1 MYGLFAYKEITAL
14 RTKHVYRLEIYKKDF
29 SGTAMEL
36 EEFSSSPFS
45 ITLEGEGDAIYRP
58 VIKSYLSINI
68 IDKDQFDYT
77 QFFTSDAFGFRV
89 FLLRNGVRLWSGY
102 ITPDS
107 FGQDLQY
114 RSTINLVARDNIGYL
129 SEIDYDWFD
138 YDFVSIEQLLTK
150 AFDKIQAQF
159 SLDNR
164 VNIFSG
170 NKPIT
175 DAYIQTV
182 GLKDKTWFE
191 VLEEVLS
198 GCGLQ
203 LRYINDNYTL
213 HDIANEVEL
222 GGNYTP
228 TFIDRSQRVDFSP
241 AWREEQLEQD
251 YLKIDNF
258 FNKMPNKDKYEFIKL
273 NNKDFS
279 RPGERL
285 YTIQGWNQSE
295 ANASNGILFNNP
307 DELYYNTSFNQ
318 DTGTYIFDKIPNTS
332 MLINS
337 DNKTEY
343 PNSSISTSFI
353 CKKSSTP
360 LHINIDAF
368 NELFEVEYYEG
379 IGHVISRHY
388 GFNYNTYHL
397 NFYCNIFLKKEDGS
411 TLICKNNT
419 WEPYDSS
426 NQDYR
431 IELNLPETPDPLTAE
446 SFQEDKT
453 QLDIVVKSIP
463 ENGDLI
469 FTIYRWG
476 TSYTGT
482 LLGSFAMRIDNIKMY
497 FKDEKEDISG
507 QESKIT
513 INESNNVKQSFDFKY
528 GQIPDSSGGYL
539 AFAGGLHDNDDY
551 HTPLTDWYR
560 SAFPGNKY
568 NLLELVGRGLA
579 HHGKKARKIM
589 TGTILFDG
597 QDFSKILV
605 IDNEKY
611 VINGGTYDV
620 TKETLTG
627 EFIEVEPYST
637 DDYVITG
644 GAVSGGS
651 SNISTGGNRDTLLW
665 TDNAANT
672 KRVNELGMATSD
684 DLAGS
689 NLLIDNP
696 EWSEAKRISAD
707 MLDDKFY
714 WDKSLDTTEDKSDK
728 DSWIIRTKHSIVS
741 DKGIS
746 AYGLGSTSGGS
757 ASGSLGE
764 LVNVG
769 QWADEVPTADRVMVQ
784 LAGAT
789 HWSAKPLA
797 DLVGLDTAALAQ
809 YLTANSYLKA
819 SDISSYL
826 TWANLSGKPTVY
838 PTNWANIA
846 DKPTVYPT
854 TWTSVTGRP
863 TKLSQFTDDVVAGNY
878 LPKPTWDAVFEVVTV
893 DGTPALKVKYDIL
906 GLKGITAY
914 ADGTLSGG
922 FSGALVDLV
931 DVAVT
936 NLASGDI
943 LKYNGTHFVNVPVS
957 SIAGASSW
965 DQITGKPEY
974 YPTRWAD
981 VFGAPASLPASDVY
995 PWAKAA
1001 SKPTYTA
1008 AEVGALA
1015 LSGGTLTGNVITI
1028 GSFILANSGAYPQLT
1043 FRATADNSERLLF
1056 RHGNDLKWRYNGTND
1071 GIIYH
1076 SGNFNPGNYLLLSG
1090 GTMTGDITFGSNGRS
1105 LRGSDGGNIAG
1116 VLYDTPNARY
1126 VTAIGTGSRR
1136 LILVSPA
1143 SIYRG
1148 TGGVAENYM
1157 IYDSGNFNPSSKLDK
1172 SVWDEAF
1179 ELKTVNGVRVISAKL
1194 DFLSVAGISAYATGP
1209 SSGGGGGGLD
1219 YDLLKQALTGAI
1231 TPDGYPFTISA
1242 SFLGAIDK
1250 TYLTGKLANTYA
1262 DKVHTHLWA
1271 DITDRPTALPAN
1283 GGNADTVDNLHAS
1296 SFAQIKSYNFPSGG
1310 VNNITD
1316 LDFTGNIQAH
1326 FPGAEYSCIWQGKD
1340 YQGTILQLKLR
1351 DYANVQ
1357 SMMYRGSLT
1366 KTWRTV
1372 WDSGN
1377 FNPENYLPLSGGS
1390 ITGGLGVSGY
1400 LTAGVLRIKATSYP
1414 QISFVNTTT
1423 NRDSLLFVN
1432 GSELYWR
1439 PTAGT
1444 ATDYQVYHSGNFNPD
1459 SKLGVSSVAVEAKKM
1474 SYQGLMTA
1482 ISGTTTFPAGLYL
1495 YGVYSNGYPV
1505 TYGNLLRVGGSGLGE
1520 MLFGWAG
1527 DASVGGLYYRSK
1539 RDVAATAWSSWCKL
1553 WTSANSNLSTI
1564 DWSANNLNAAANLD
1578 VAGQAYVSGWLRS
1591 RGNVGWYSQD
1601 YGGGIHMTDSTWVR
1615 VYGSK
1620 GLMIDTGTSP
1630 FNMGQLQITCS
1641 AEASI
1646 GFRSASNGNWCL
1658 GKGVSSIGSG
1668 FGLYNAATNRVAFQ
1682 IASATDNASFVGSIT
1697 APTFVGNLSGSAS
1710 SVNGYDINSFTG
1722 YYKYTIDAS
1731 SLDQNT
1737 YYPVT
1742 MNLGA
1747 HNTVRISV
1755 IVALNS
1761 GTKPAWSSH
1770 ASGFSVR
1777 FIEEV
1782 NGSGWGI
1789 SEVSRNILANE
1800 YRFANANPVGRVE
1813 QMTNSSTEVIWV
1825 RGGGKYFFYL
1835 SIPYITPALRTSTF
1849 TNASQSVS
1857 PRTDTMDLRMA
1868 ANGNGIAV
1876 SKLYA
1881 HNSIEINGFT
1891 IDVYNGALRVNGNLV
1906 ATGGVTS
1913 LATA

>member
-1 MYGLFAYKEITAL
+1 MTIIQSPATYNFAGNIPDLIVDTTEQLSFTL
-14 RTKHVYRLEIYKKDF
+14 SRG
-29 SGTAMEL
+29 GTQIVAE
-36 EEFSSSPFS
+36 
-45 ITLEGEGDAIYRP
+45 T
-58 VIKSYLSINI
+58 
-68 IDKDQFDYT
+68 YT
-77 QFFTSDAFGFRV
+77 PAQNDRIV
-89 FLLRNGVRLWSGY
+89 
-102 ITPDS
+102 
-107 FGQDLQY
+107 
-114 RSTINLVARDNIGYL
+114 INLR
-129 SEIDYDWFD
+129 
-138 YDFVSIEQLLTK
+138 
-150 AFDKIQAQF
+150 
-159 SLDNR
+159 
-164 VNIFSG
+164 
-170 NKPIT
+170 
-175 DAYIQTV
+175 
-182 GLKDKTWFE
+182 
-191 VLEEVLS
+191 
-198 GCGLQ
+198 
-203 LRYINDNYTL
+203 
-213 HDIANEVEL
+213 
-222 GGNYTP
+222 
-228 TFIDRSQRVDFSP
+228 
-241 AWREEQLEQD
+241 
-251 YLKIDNF
+251 
-258 FNKMPNKDKYEFIKL
+258 
-273 NNKDFS
+273 
-279 RPGERL
+279 
-285 YTIQGWNQSE
+285 
-295 ANASNGILFNNP
+295 
-307 DELYYNTSFNQ
+307 
-318 DTGTYIFDKIPNTS
+318 
-332 MLINS
+332 
-337 DNKTEY
+337 
-343 PNSSISTSFI
+343 
-353 CKKSSTP
+353 
-360 LHINIDAF
+360 
-368 NELFEVEYYEG
+368 
-379 IGHVISRHY
+379 
-388 GFNYNTYHL
+388 
-397 NFYCNIFLKKEDGS
+397 
-411 TLICKNNT
+411 
-419 WEPYDSS
+419 
-426 NQDYR
+426 
-431 IELNLPETPDPLTAE
+431 
-446 SFQEDKT
+446 
-453 QLDIVVKSIP
+453 
-463 ENGDLI
+463 
-469 FTIYRWG
+469 
-476 TSYTGT
+476 
-482 LLGSFAMRIDNIKMY
+482 
-497 FKDEKEDISG
+497 
-507 QESKIT
+507 
-513 INESNNVKQSFDFKY
+513 
-528 GQIPDSSGGYL
+528 
-539 AFAGGLHDNDDY
+539 
-551 HTPLTDWYR
+551 
-560 SAFPGNKY
+560 
-568 NLLELVGRGLA
+568 NLLELLVEVPGYEEVATPIAQYTYTLGST
-579 HHGKKARKIM
+579 
-589 TGTILFDG
+589 TGTFYCLPGGHGAAVSAESFLRGNFLTWQPQTRVTLYHTPHRLRYAALAACVCKVKGYFTDGTSAVISLLTMSAGNIYTMDVSFGTIRGKFDT
-597 QDFSKILV
+597 QPT
-605 IDNEKY
+605 Y
-611 VINGGTYDV
+611 YDV
-620 TKETLTG
+620 WVENTTGQAMTWGQRYMLADFEAGTNDYFIFANSLGGFDTIRFSGDRKEINKLESVNAIFDDQTLEYDIDRTRSWKKYTG
-627 EFIEVEPYST
+627 YIADEQLRMWVLDFFNSPQRYHLTDSGALQRIYVSEPKLEDTAGETAGYEFTYAYSRQSRYINLERAETPQLLEITDPASEVFFLAPRLNQFE
-637 DDYVITG
+637 
-644 GAVSGGS
+644 
-651 SNISTGGNRDTLLW
+651 
-665 TDNAANT
+665 AADP
-672 KRVNELGMATSD
+672 AS
-684 DLAGS
+684 
-689 NLLIDNP
+689 
-696 EWSEAKRISAD
+696 SAD
-707 MLDDKFY
+707 YLIPIQAAAADKWLAISLASLLDYIKPTGIDVDALQDYLTDHKYATQAWVSQQNFLTTAALDNY
-714 WDKSLDTTEDKSDK
+714 LLKSVWDEVFEITTENGVRVLNVKLD
-728 DSWIIRTKHSIVS
+728 IVGL
-741 DKGIS
+741 KGIS

-769 QWADEVPTADRVMVQ
+769 QWADAVPTADRVMVQ

-838 PTNWANIA
+838 PTSWEL
-846 DKPTVYPT
+846 V
-854 TWTSVTGRP
+854 VGRP
-863 TKLSQFTDDVVAGNY
+863 TKLSDLTDDVVAGNY
-878 LPKPTWDAVFEVVTV
+878 LPKSTWDAVFEVVTV

-914 ADGTLSGG
+914 AEGSLSGG

-981 VFGAPASLPASDVY
+981 VSGAPTSLPASDVY

-1090 GTMTGDITFGSNGRS
+1090 GTMTGDISFGSNGRS

-1148 TGGVAENYM
+1148 AGGVAENYM

-1271 DITDRPTALPAN
+1271 DITDRPTSLPAN

-1340 YQGTILQLKLR
+1340 FAGTILQLKLR
-1351 DYANVQ
+1351 DYAGKQ

-1366 KTWRTV
+1366 KIWRTV

-1377 FNPENYLPLSGGS
+1377 FDPDNKFGFSAAQLSDLNNAPNNAFFVGAHNAANAPVADSWSNGFTISYGNNPDFRKQFVYAGDKWWTRGRDGVNWGTWRQIWDSGSFNPANYLLLSGGS
-1390 ITGGLGVSGY
+1390 IIGGLGVSGY
-1400 LTAGVLRIKATSYP
+1400 LTAGVLRVKATSYP
-1414 QISFVNTTT
+1414 QISFMNTTT

-1432 GSELYWR
+1432 GSGLYWR

-1495 YGVYSNGYPV
+1495 YGVYNNGYPI

-1539 RDVAATAWSSWCKL
+1539 RDVAATAWSNWCKL

-1630 FNMGQLQITCS
+1630 INMGQLQITCS

-1742 MNLGA
+1742 MYLGN

-1755 IVALNS
+1755 IVALDS

-1770 ASGFSVR
+1770 ASGYSVR

-1782 NGSGWGI
+1782 NGSGWGT

-1891 IDVYNGALRVNGNLV
+1891 IDVYNGALRVNGHRV
-1906 ATGGVTS
+1906 ATGGVT
-1913 LATA
+1913 AYQ

>member
-1 MYGLFAYKEITAL
+1 MTIIQSPATYNFAGNIPDLIVDTTEQLSFTL
-14 RTKHVYRLEIYKKDF
+14 SRG
-29 SGTAMEL
+29 GTQIVAE
-36 EEFSSSPFS
+36 
-45 ITLEGEGDAIYRP
+45 T
-58 VIKSYLSINI
+58 
-68 IDKDQFDYT
+68 YT
-77 QFFTSDAFGFRV
+77 PAQNDRIV
-89 FLLRNGVRLWSGY
+89 
-102 ITPDS
+102 
-107 FGQDLQY
+107 
-114 RSTINLVARDNIGYL
+114 INLR
-129 SEIDYDWFD
+129 
-138 YDFVSIEQLLTK
+138 
-150 AFDKIQAQF
+150 
-159 SLDNR
+159 
-164 VNIFSG
+164 
-170 NKPIT
+170 
-175 DAYIQTV
+175 
-182 GLKDKTWFE
+182 
-191 VLEEVLS
+191 
-198 GCGLQ
+198 
-203 LRYINDNYTL
+203 
-213 HDIANEVEL
+213 
-222 GGNYTP
+222 
-228 TFIDRSQRVDFSP
+228 
-241 AWREEQLEQD
+241 
-251 YLKIDNF
+251 
-258 FNKMPNKDKYEFIKL
+258 
-273 NNKDFS
+273 
-279 RPGERL
+279 
-285 YTIQGWNQSE
+285 
-295 ANASNGILFNNP
+295 
-307 DELYYNTSFNQ
+307 
-318 DTGTYIFDKIPNTS
+318 
-332 MLINS
+332 
-337 DNKTEY
+337 
-343 PNSSISTSFI
+343 
-353 CKKSSTP
+353 
-360 LHINIDAF
+360 
-368 NELFEVEYYEG
+368 
-379 IGHVISRHY
+379 
-388 GFNYNTYHL
+388 
-397 NFYCNIFLKKEDGS
+397 
-411 TLICKNNT
+411 
-419 WEPYDSS
+419 
-426 NQDYR
+426 
-431 IELNLPETPDPLTAE
+431 
-446 SFQEDKT
+446 
-453 QLDIVVKSIP
+453 
-463 ENGDLI
+463 
-469 FTIYRWG
+469 
-476 TSYTGT
+476 
-482 LLGSFAMRIDNIKMY
+482 
-497 FKDEKEDISG
+497 
-507 QESKIT
+507 
-513 INESNNVKQSFDFKY
+513 
-528 GQIPDSSGGYL
+528 
-539 AFAGGLHDNDDY
+539 
-551 HTPLTDWYR
+551 
-560 SAFPGNKY
+560 
-568 NLLELVGRGLA
+568 NLLELLVEVPGYEEVATPIAQYTYTLGST
-579 HHGKKARKIM
+579 
-589 TGTILFDG
+589 TGTFYCLPGGHGAAVSAESFLRGNFLTWQPQTRVTLYHTPHRLRYAALAACVCKVKGYFTDGTSAVISLLTMSAGNIYTMDVSFGTIRGKFDT
-597 QDFSKILV
+597 QPT
-605 IDNEKY
+605 Y
-611 VINGGTYDV
+611 YDV
-620 TKETLTG
+620 WVENTTGQAMTWGQRYMLADFEAGTNDYFIFANSLGGFDTIRFSGDRKEINKLESVNAIFDDQTLEYDIDRTRSWKKYTG
-627 EFIEVEPYST
+627 YIADEQLRMWVLDFFNSPQRYHLTDSGALQRIYVSEPKLEDTAGETAGYEFTYAYSRQSRYINLERAETPQLLEITDPASEVFFLAPRLNQFE
-637 DDYVITG
+637 
-644 GAVSGGS
+644 
-651 SNISTGGNRDTLLW
+651 
-665 TDNAANT
+665 AADP
-672 KRVNELGMATSD
+672 AS
-684 DLAGS
+684 
-689 NLLIDNP
+689 
-696 EWSEAKRISAD
+696 SAD
-707 MLDDKFY
+707 YLIPIQAAAADKWLAISLASLLDYIKPTGIDVDALQDYLTDHKYATQAWVSQQNFLTTAALDNY
-714 WDKSLDTTEDKSDK
+714 LLKSVWDEVFEITTENGVRVLNVKLD
-728 DSWIIRTKHSIVS
+728 IVGL
-741 DKGIS
+741 KGIS

-757 ASGSLGE
+757 ASGSLGELVNVGQWADAVPTADRVMVQLAGATHWSAKPLADLVGLDTAALAQYLTANSYLKASDISSYLTWANLSGKPTVYPTSWELVVGRPTKLSDLTDDVVAGNYLPKSTWDAVFEVVTVDGTPALKVKYDILGLKGISAYGLGPTSGGGASGSLGE

-838 PTNWANIA
+838 PTSWANIA

-863 TKLSQFTDDVVAGNY
+863 TKLSQFTDDVVSGNY
-878 LPKPTWDAVFEVVTV
+878 LPKPTWDTVFEVVTV

-914 ADGTLSGG
+914 ADGSLSGG

-981 VFGAPASLPASDVY
+981 VSGAPTSLPASDVY

-1008 AEVGALA
+1008 AEVGALP
-1015 LSGGTLTGNVITI
+1015 LSGGVM
-1028 GSFILANSGAYPQLT
+1028 SARSSYPQLSMPMPT
-1043 FRATADNSERLLF
+1043 SVSGDSIFLHIGVSSDSNVKLR
-1056 RHGNDLKWRYNGTND
+1056 RYNATSDSFSELSLSNTGLTAILN
-1071 GIIYH
+1071 GVSRTIYH

-1148 TGGVAENYM
+1148 AGGVAENYM

-1231 TPDGYPFTISA
+1231 IPDGYPFTISA

-1271 DITDRPTALPAN
+1271 NITDRPTALPAN

-1296 SFAQIKSYNFPSGG
+1296 SFAQIKSYTYPDGG
-1310 VNNITD
+1310 INNITD

-1326 FPGAEYSCIWQGKD
+1326 FPGHEYSCIWQGKD
-1340 YQGTILQLKLR
+1340 FRGVIFQLKLK
-1351 DYANVQ
+1351 DYYTQ
-1357 SMMYRGSLT
+1357 SMMYRGGET

-1390 ITGGLGVSGY
+1390 ITGGLGISGY
-1400 LTAGVLRIKATSYP
+1400 LTAGVLRVKATSYP

-1742 MNLGA
+1742 MYLGN
-1747 HNTVRISV
+1747 HHTVRISV
-1755 IVALNS
+1755 LVALDS

-1770 ASGFSVR
+1770 ASGYSVR

-1782 NGSGWGI
+1782 NGSGWGT
-1789 SEVSRNILANE
+1789 SEVSRSILANE

-1849 TNASQSVS
+1849 TTASQSVS
-1857 PRTDTMDLRMA
+1857 PRTDTMDLRTA
-1868 ANGNGIAV
+1868 ALGSGIAIN
-1876 SKLYA
+1876 KLYA

-1906 ATGGVTS
+1906 ATGGVT
-1913 LATA
+1913 AYQ

>member
-1 MYGLFAYKEITAL
+1 MTIIQSPATYNFAGNIPDLIVDTTEQLSFTL
-14 RTKHVYRLEIYKKDF
+14 SRG
-29 SGTAMEL
+29 GTQIVAE
-36 EEFSSSPFS
+36 
-45 ITLEGEGDAIYRP
+45 T
-58 VIKSYLSINI
+58 
-68 IDKDQFDYT
+68 YT
-77 QFFTSDAFGFRV
+77 PAQNDRIV
-89 FLLRNGVRLWSGY
+89 
-102 ITPDS
+102 
-107 FGQDLQY
+107 
-114 RSTINLVARDNIGYL
+114 INLR
-129 SEIDYDWFD
+129 
-138 YDFVSIEQLLTK
+138 
-150 AFDKIQAQF
+150 
-159 SLDNR
+159 
-164 VNIFSG
+164 
-170 NKPIT
+170 
-175 DAYIQTV
+175 
-182 GLKDKTWFE
+182 
-191 VLEEVLS
+191 
-198 GCGLQ
+198 
-203 LRYINDNYTL
+203 
-213 HDIANEVEL
+213 
-222 GGNYTP
+222 
-228 TFIDRSQRVDFSP
+228 
-241 AWREEQLEQD
+241 
-251 YLKIDNF
+251 
-258 FNKMPNKDKYEFIKL
+258 
-273 NNKDFS
+273 
-279 RPGERL
+279 
-285 YTIQGWNQSE
+285 
-295 ANASNGILFNNP
+295 
-307 DELYYNTSFNQ
+307 
-318 DTGTYIFDKIPNTS
+318 
-332 MLINS
+332 
-337 DNKTEY
+337 
-343 PNSSISTSFI
+343 
-353 CKKSSTP
+353 
-360 LHINIDAF
+360 
-368 NELFEVEYYEG
+368 
-379 IGHVISRHY
+379 
-388 GFNYNTYHL
+388 
-397 NFYCNIFLKKEDGS
+397 
-411 TLICKNNT
+411 
-419 WEPYDSS
+419 
-426 NQDYR
+426 
-431 IELNLPETPDPLTAE
+431 
-446 SFQEDKT
+446 
-453 QLDIVVKSIP
+453 
-463 ENGDLI
+463 
-469 FTIYRWG
+469 
-476 TSYTGT
+476 
-482 LLGSFAMRIDNIKMY
+482 
-497 FKDEKEDISG
+497 
-507 QESKIT
+507 
-513 INESNNVKQSFDFKY
+513 
-528 GQIPDSSGGYL
+528 
-539 AFAGGLHDNDDY
+539 
-551 HTPLTDWYR
+551 
-560 SAFPGNKY
+560 
-568 NLLELVGRGLA
+568 NLLELLVEVPGYEEVATPIAQYTYTLGST
-579 HHGKKARKIM
+579 
-589 TGTILFDG
+589 TGTFYCLPGGHGAAVSAESFLRGNFLTWQPQTRVTLYHTPHCLRYAALAACVCKVKGYFTDGTSAVISLLTMSAGNIYTMDVSFGTIRGKFDT
-597 QDFSKILV
+597 QPT
-605 IDNEKY
+605 Y
-611 VINGGTYDV
+611 YDV
-620 TKETLTG
+620 WVENTTGQAMTWLQRYMLADFEAGTNDYFIFVNSLGGFDTIRFSGDRKEINKLESVNAIFDDQTLEYDIDRTRSWKKYTG
-627 EFIEVEPYST
+627 YIADEQLRMWVLDFFNSPQRYHLTDSGALQRIYVSEPKLEDTAGETAGYEFTYAYSRQSRYINLERAETPQLLEITDPASEVFFLAPRLNQFE
-637 DDYVITG
+637 
-644 GAVSGGS
+644 
-651 SNISTGGNRDTLLW
+651 
-665 TDNAANT
+665 AADP
-672 KRVNELGMATSD
+672 AS
-684 DLAGS
+684 
-689 NLLIDNP
+689 
-696 EWSEAKRISAD
+696 SAD
-707 MLDDKFY
+707 YLIPIQAAAADKWLAISLASLLDYIKPTGIDVDALQDYLTDHKYATQAWVSQQNFLTTAALDNY
-714 WDKSLDTTEDKSDK
+714 LLKSVWDEVFEITTENGVRVLNVKLD
-728 DSWIIRTKHSIVS
+728 IVGL
-741 DKGIS
+741 KGIS

-769 QWADEVPTADRVMVQ
+769 QWADAVPTVDRVMVQ

-797 DLVGLDTAALAQ
+797 DLVGLDTTALAQ

-838 PTNWANIA
+838 PTSWEL
-846 DKPTVYPT
+846 V
-854 TWTSVTGRP
+854 VGRP
-863 TKLSQFTDDVVAGNY
+863 TKLSDLTDDVVAGNY

-914 ADGTLSGG
+914 ADGSLSGG

-981 VFGAPASLPASDVY
+981 VSGAPASLPASDVY

-1008 AEVGALA
+1008 AEVGAVA
-1015 LSGGTLTGNVITI
+1015 LNGGGDVSGSINASAYLTANTLRAKAALYPTI
-1028 GSFILANSGAYPQLT
+1028 SFVKTN
-1043 FRATADNSERLLF
+1043 DNSESLLIVAGNNLYYRPVASDTTNRLV
-1056 RHGNDLKWRYNGTND
+1056 
-1071 GIIYH
+1071 YH

-1148 TGGVAENYM
+1148 AGGVAENYM

-1271 DITDRPTALPAN
+1271 DITDRPTSLPAN

-1310 VNNITD
+1310 INNITD

-1351 DYANVQ
+1351 DYAGKQ

-1366 KTWRTV
+1366 KIWRTV

-1377 FNPENYLPLSGGS
+1377 FNPDNKFGLSGIISDLNNAPLNAVFSTNGTPANAPLENAYFQGFTFAMDNNPDFKRQWAFKDKKIWFRNLHAGSWSAWTDVIPLDNYLPLSGGS

-1400 LTAGVLRIKATSYP
+1400 LTAGVLRVKATSYP

-1432 GSELYWR
+1432 GSGLYWR

-1495 YGVYSNGYPV
+1495 YGVYNNGYPV

-1539 RDVAATAWSSWCKL
+1539 RDVAATAWSNWCKL

-1630 FNMGQLQITCS
+1630 ISMGQLQITCS

-1658 GKGVSSIGSG
+1658 GKGVKSIGSG
-1668 FGLYNAATNRVAFQ
+1668 FGLYNAVTNRAAFQ
-1682 IASATDNASFVGSIT
+1682 IDSATDNASFVGSIT

-1742 MNLGA
+1742 MYLGN

-1755 IVALNS
+1755 IVALDS

-1770 ASGFSVR
+1770 ASGYSVR

-1782 NGSGWGI
+1782 NGSGWGT

-1800 YRFANANPVGRVE
+1800 YKFANANPVGRVE

-1906 ATGGVTS
+1906 ATGGVT
-1913 LATA
+1913 AYQ

>member
-1 MYGLFAYKEITAL
+1 MRLVTTFIQNTESTDPDLSYLNRARFVLSVADGHGSDGVGILDAVIRNRHLFLSMTSGAEIDAGSVFTEDDLPVASDSRLGIAAFDPAY
-14 RTKHVYRLEIYKKDF
+14 
-29 SGTAMEL
+29 
-36 EEFSSSPFS
+36 FS
-45 ITLEGEGDAIYRP
+45 ILAGKVSLRGDLDFGLNETQLAEYLTANKYATQAWVAAQGFIGSDGLALYATKEW
-58 VIKSYLSINI
+58 VLGQNFAKASSLGNYLLKSVW
-68 IDKDQFDYT
+68 DE
-77 QFFTSDAFGFRV
+77 V
-89 FLLRNGVRLWSGY
+89 FEVTTVNGVR
-102 ITPDS
+102 
-107 FGQDLQY
+107 
-114 RSTINLVARDNIGYL
+114 
-129 SEIDYDWFD
+129 
-138 YDFVSIEQLLTK
+138 
-150 AFDKIQAQF
+150 
-159 SLDNR
+159 
-164 VNIFSG
+164 
-170 NKPIT
+170 
-175 DAYIQTV
+175 
-182 GLKDKTWFE
+182 
-191 VLEEVLS
+191 VLNVKL
-198 GCGLQ
+198 
-203 LRYINDNYTL
+203 
-213 HDIANEVEL
+213 DIA
-222 GGNYTP
+222 
-228 TFIDRSQRVDFSP
+228 
-241 AWREEQLEQD
+241 
-251 YLKIDNF
+251 
-258 FNKMPNKDKYEFIKL
+258 
-273 NNKDFS
+273 
-279 RPGERL
+279 
-285 YTIQGWNQSE
+285 
-295 ANASNGILFNNP
+295 
-307 DELYYNTSFNQ
+307 
-318 DTGTYIFDKIPNTS
+318 
-332 MLINS
+332 
-337 DNKTEY
+337 
-343 PNSSISTSFI
+343 
-353 CKKSSTP
+353 
-360 LHINIDAF
+360 
-368 NELFEVEYYEG
+368 
-379 IGHVISRHY
+379 
-388 GFNYNTYHL
+388 
-397 NFYCNIFLKKEDGS
+397 
-411 TLICKNNT
+411 
-419 WEPYDSS
+419 
-426 NQDYR
+426 
-431 IELNLPETPDPLTAE
+431 
-446 SFQEDKT
+446 
-453 QLDIVVKSIP
+453 
-463 ENGDLI
+463 
-469 FTIYRWG
+469 
-476 TSYTGT
+476 
-482 LLGSFAMRIDNIKMY
+482 
-497 FKDEKEDISG
+497 
-507 QESKIT
+507 
-513 INESNNVKQSFDFKY
+513 
-528 GQIPDSSGGYL
+528 
-539 AFAGGLHDNDDY
+539 GL
-551 HTPLTDWYR
+551 
-560 SAFPGNKY
+560 
-568 NLLELVGRGLA
+568 
-579 HHGKKARKIM
+579 
-589 TGTILFDG
+589 
-597 QDFSKILV
+597 
-605 IDNEKY
+605 
-611 VINGGTYDV
+611 
-620 TKETLTG
+620 
-627 EFIEVEPYST
+627 
-637 DDYVITG
+637 
-644 GAVSGGS
+644 
-651 SNISTGGNRDTLLW
+651 
-665 TDNAANT
+665 
-672 KRVNELGMATSD
+672 
-684 DLAGS
+684 
-689 NLLIDNP
+689 
-696 EWSEAKRISAD
+696 
-707 MLDDKFY
+707 
-714 WDKSLDTTEDKSDK
+714 
-728 DSWIIRTKHSIVS
+728 
-741 DKGIS
+741 KGIS

-784 LAGAT
+784 LAGTT

-838 PTNWANIA
+838 PTSWELVA

-854 TWTSVTGRP
+854 AWTSVTGRP

-893 DGTPALKVKYDIL
+893 DGTPVLKVKYDIL

-914 ADGTLSGG
+914 ADGSLSGG

-981 VFGAPASLPASDVY
+981 VSGAPTSLPASDVY
-995 PWAKAA
+995 PWAKAV

-1148 TGGVAENYM
+1148 AGGVAENYMIYDSGNFNPSSKLDKSVWDEAFELKTVNGVRVLNVKLDIAGLKGISAYGLGSTSGGSASGSLGELVNVGQWADEVPTADRVMVQLAGTTHWSAKPLADLVGLDTAALAQYLTANSYLKASDISSYLTWANLSGKPTVYPTSWELVADKPTVYPTAWTSVTGRPTKLSQFTDDVVAGNYLPKPTWDAVFEVVTVDGTPVLKVKYDILGLKGITAYADGSLSGGFSGALVDLVDVAVTNLASGDILKYNGTHFVNVPVSSIAGASSWDQITGKPEYYPTRWADVSGAPTSLPASDVYPWAKAVSKPTYTAAEVGALALSGGTLTGNVITIGSFILANSGAYPQLTFRATADNSERLLFRHGNDLKWRYNGTNDGIIYHSGNFNPGNYLLLSGGTMTGDITFGSNGRSLRGSDGGNIAGVLYDTPNARYVTAIGTGSRRLILVSPASIYRGAGGVAENYM

-1231 TPDGYPFTISA
+1231 IPDGYPFTISA

-1271 DITDRPTALPAN
+1271 NITDRPTALPAN

-1296 SFAQIKSYNFPSGG
+1296 SFAQIKSYTYPDGG
-1310 VNNITD
+1310 INNITD

-1326 FPGAEYSCIWQGKD
+1326 FPGHEYSCIWQGKD
-1340 YQGTILQLKLR
+1340 FRGVIFQLKLK
-1351 DYANVQ
+1351 DYYTQ
-1357 SMMYRGSLT
+1357 SMMYRGGET

-1400 LTAGVLRIKATSYP
+1400 LTAGVLRVKATSYP

-1742 MNLGA
+1742 MYLGN
-1747 HNTVRISV
+1747 HHTVRISV
-1755 IVALNS
+1755 LVALDS

-1770 ASGFSVR
+1770 ASGYSVR

-1782 NGSGWGI
+1782 NGSGWGT
-1789 SEVSRNILANE
+1789 SEVSRSILANE

-1849 TNASQSVS
+1849 TTASQSVS
-1857 PRTDTMDLRMA
+1857 PRTDTMDLRTA
-1868 ANGNGIAV
+1868 ALGSGIAIN
-1876 SKLYA
+1876 KLYA

-1906 ATGGVTS
+1906 ATGGVT
-1913 LATA
+1913 AYQ

>member
-1 MYGLFAYKEITAL
+1 MRLVTTFIQNTESTDPDLSYLNRARFVLSVADGHGSDGVGILDAVIRNRHLFLSMTSGAEIDAGSVFTEDDLPVASDSRLGIAAFDPAY
-14 RTKHVYRLEIYKKDF
+14 
-29 SGTAMEL
+29 
-36 EEFSSSPFS
+36 FS
-45 ITLEGEGDAIYRP
+45 ILAGKVSLRGDLDFGLNETQLAEYLTANKYATQAWVAAQGFIGSDGLALYATKEW
-58 VIKSYLSINI
+58 VLGQNFAKASSLGNYLLKSVW
-68 IDKDQFDYT
+68 DE
-77 QFFTSDAFGFRV
+77 V
-89 FLLRNGVRLWSGY
+89 FEVTTVNGV
-102 ITPDS
+102 
-107 FGQDLQY
+107 Q
-114 RSTINLVARDNIGYL
+114 
-129 SEIDYDWFD
+129 
-138 YDFVSIEQLLTK
+138 
-150 AFDKIQAQF
+150 
-159 SLDNR
+159 
-164 VNIFSG
+164 
-170 NKPIT
+170 
-175 DAYIQTV
+175 
-182 GLKDKTWFE
+182 
-191 VLEEVLS
+191 VLNVKL
-198 GCGLQ
+198 
-203 LRYINDNYTL
+203 
-213 HDIANEVEL
+213 DIA
-222 GGNYTP
+222 
-228 TFIDRSQRVDFSP
+228 
-241 AWREEQLEQD
+241 
-251 YLKIDNF
+251 
-258 FNKMPNKDKYEFIKL
+258 
-273 NNKDFS
+273 
-279 RPGERL
+279 
-285 YTIQGWNQSE
+285 
-295 ANASNGILFNNP
+295 
-307 DELYYNTSFNQ
+307 
-318 DTGTYIFDKIPNTS
+318 
-332 MLINS
+332 
-337 DNKTEY
+337 
-343 PNSSISTSFI
+343 
-353 CKKSSTP
+353 
-360 LHINIDAF
+360 
-368 NELFEVEYYEG
+368 
-379 IGHVISRHY
+379 
-388 GFNYNTYHL
+388 
-397 NFYCNIFLKKEDGS
+397 
-411 TLICKNNT
+411 
-419 WEPYDSS
+419 
-426 NQDYR
+426 
-431 IELNLPETPDPLTAE
+431 
-446 SFQEDKT
+446 
-453 QLDIVVKSIP
+453 
-463 ENGDLI
+463 
-469 FTIYRWG
+469 
-476 TSYTGT
+476 
-482 LLGSFAMRIDNIKMY
+482 
-497 FKDEKEDISG
+497 
-507 QESKIT
+507 
-513 INESNNVKQSFDFKY
+513 
-528 GQIPDSSGGYL
+528 
-539 AFAGGLHDNDDY
+539 GL
-551 HTPLTDWYR
+551 
-560 SAFPGNKY
+560 
-568 NLLELVGRGLA
+568 
-579 HHGKKARKIM
+579 
-589 TGTILFDG
+589 
-597 QDFSKILV
+597 
-605 IDNEKY
+605 
-611 VINGGTYDV
+611 
-620 TKETLTG
+620 
-627 EFIEVEPYST
+627 
-637 DDYVITG
+637 
-644 GAVSGGS
+644 
-651 SNISTGGNRDTLLW
+651 
-665 TDNAANT
+665 
-672 KRVNELGMATSD
+672 
-684 DLAGS
+684 
-689 NLLIDNP
+689 
-696 EWSEAKRISAD
+696 
-707 MLDDKFY
+707 
-714 WDKSLDTTEDKSDK
+714 
-728 DSWIIRTKHSIVS
+728 
-741 DKGIS
+741 KGIS
-746 AYGLGSTSGGS
+746 AYGLGSTSGSG

-769 QWADEVPTADRVMVQ
+769 QWADAVPTADRVMVQ

-838 PTNWANIA
+838 PTSWELVA

-981 VFGAPASLPASDVY
+981 VSGAPASLPASDVY

-1001 SKPTYTA
+1001 SKPSYTA

-1148 TGGVAENYM
+1148 AGGVAENYM

-1271 DITDRPTALPAN
+1271 DITDRPTSLPAN

-1310 VNNITD
+1310 INNITD

-1340 YQGTILQLKLR
+1340 FAGTILQLKLR
-1351 DYANVQ
+1351 DYAGKQ

-1366 KTWRTV
+1366 KIWRTV

-1377 FNPENYLPLSGGS
+1377 FNPDNKFGLSGIISDLNNAPLNAVFSTNGTPANAPLENAYFQGFTFAMDNNPDFKRQWAFKDKKIWFRNLHAGSWSAWTDVIPLDNYLPLSGGS

-1400 LTAGVLRIKATSYP
+1400 LTAGVLRVKATSYP

-1432 GSELYWR
+1432 GSGLYWR

-1495 YGVYSNGYPV
+1495 YGVYNNGYPV

-1539 RDVAATAWSSWCKL
+1539 RDVAATAWSNWCKL

-1630 FNMGQLQITCS
+1630 INMGQLQITCS

-1658 GKGVSSIGSG
+1658 GKGVKSIGSG
-1668 FGLYNAATNRVAFQ
+1668 FGLYNAVTNRAAFQ
-1682 IASATDNASFVGSIT
+1682 IDSATDNASFVGSIT

-1742 MNLGA
+1742 MYLGN

-1755 IVALNS
+1755 IVALDS

-1770 ASGFSVR
+1770 ASGYSVR

-1782 NGSGWGI
+1782 NGSGWGT

-1906 ATGGVTS
+1906 ATGGVT
-1913 LATA
+1913 AYQ

>member
-1 MYGLFAYKEITAL
+1 MRLVTTFIQNTESTDPDLSYLNRARFVLSVADGHGSDGVGILDAVIRNRHLFLSMTSGAEIDAGSVFTEDDLPVASDSRLGIAAFDPAY
-14 RTKHVYRLEIYKKDF
+14 
-29 SGTAMEL
+29 
-36 EEFSSSPFS
+36 FS
-45 ITLEGEGDAIYRP
+45 ILAGKVSLRGDLDFGLNETQLAEYLTANKYATQAWVAAQGFIGSDGLALYATKEW
-58 VIKSYLSINI
+58 VLGQNFAKASSLGNYLLKSVW
-68 IDKDQFDYT
+68 DE
-77 QFFTSDAFGFRV
+77 V
-89 FLLRNGVRLWSGY
+89 FEVTTVNGV
-102 ITPDS
+102 
-107 FGQDLQY
+107 Q
-114 RSTINLVARDNIGYL
+114 
-129 SEIDYDWFD
+129 
-138 YDFVSIEQLLTK
+138 
-150 AFDKIQAQF
+150 
-159 SLDNR
+159 
-164 VNIFSG
+164 
-170 NKPIT
+170 
-175 DAYIQTV
+175 
-182 GLKDKTWFE
+182 
-191 VLEEVLS
+191 VLNVKL
-198 GCGLQ
+198 
-203 LRYINDNYTL
+203 
-213 HDIANEVEL
+213 DIA
-222 GGNYTP
+222 
-228 TFIDRSQRVDFSP
+228 
-241 AWREEQLEQD
+241 
-251 YLKIDNF
+251 
-258 FNKMPNKDKYEFIKL
+258 
-273 NNKDFS
+273 
-279 RPGERL
+279 
-285 YTIQGWNQSE
+285 
-295 ANASNGILFNNP
+295 
-307 DELYYNTSFNQ
+307 
-318 DTGTYIFDKIPNTS
+318 
-332 MLINS
+332 
-337 DNKTEY
+337 
-343 PNSSISTSFI
+343 
-353 CKKSSTP
+353 
-360 LHINIDAF
+360 
-368 NELFEVEYYEG
+368 
-379 IGHVISRHY
+379 
-388 GFNYNTYHL
+388 
-397 NFYCNIFLKKEDGS
+397 
-411 TLICKNNT
+411 
-419 WEPYDSS
+419 
-426 NQDYR
+426 
-431 IELNLPETPDPLTAE
+431 
-446 SFQEDKT
+446 
-453 QLDIVVKSIP
+453 
-463 ENGDLI
+463 
-469 FTIYRWG
+469 
-476 TSYTGT
+476 
-482 LLGSFAMRIDNIKMY
+482 
-497 FKDEKEDISG
+497 
-507 QESKIT
+507 
-513 INESNNVKQSFDFKY
+513 
-528 GQIPDSSGGYL
+528 
-539 AFAGGLHDNDDY
+539 GL
-551 HTPLTDWYR
+551 
-560 SAFPGNKY
+560 
-568 NLLELVGRGLA
+568 
-579 HHGKKARKIM
+579 
-589 TGTILFDG
+589 
-597 QDFSKILV
+597 
-605 IDNEKY
+605 
-611 VINGGTYDV
+611 
-620 TKETLTG
+620 
-627 EFIEVEPYST
+627 
-637 DDYVITG
+637 
-644 GAVSGGS
+644 
-651 SNISTGGNRDTLLW
+651 
-665 TDNAANT
+665 
-672 KRVNELGMATSD
+672 
-684 DLAGS
+684 
-689 NLLIDNP
+689 
-696 EWSEAKRISAD
+696 
-707 MLDDKFY
+707 
-714 WDKSLDTTEDKSDK
+714 
-728 DSWIIRTKHSIVS
+728 
-741 DKGIS
+741 KGIS
-746 AYGLGSTSGGS
+746 AYGLGSTSGSG

-797 DLVGLDTAALAQ
+797 DLVGIDTAALAQ

-838 PTNWANIA
+838 PTSWELVA

-854 TWTSVTGRP
+854 AWTSVTGRP

-893 DGTPALKVKYDIL
+893 DGTPVLKVKYDIL

-981 VFGAPASLPASDVY
+981 VSGAPTSLPASDVY

-1148 TGGVAENYM
+1148 AGGVAENYM

-1271 DITDRPTALPAN
+1271 DITDRPTSLPAN

-1310 VNNITD
+1310 INNITD

-1340 YQGTILQLKLR
+1340 FAGTILQLKLR
-1351 DYANVQ
+1351 DYAGKQ

-1366 KTWRTV
+1366 KIWRTV

-1377 FNPENYLPLSGGS
+1377 FNPDNKFGLSGIISDLNNAPLNAVFSTNGTPANAPLENAYFQGFTFAMDNNPDFKRQWAFKDKKIWFRNLHAGSWSAWTDVIPLDNYLPLSGGS

-1400 LTAGVLRIKATSYP
+1400 LTAGVLRVKATSYP

-1432 GSELYWR
+1432 GSGLYWR

-1495 YGVYSNGYPV
+1495 YGVYNNGYPV

-1539 RDVAATAWSSWCKL
+1539 RDVAATAWSNWCKL

-1630 FNMGQLQITCS
+1630 INMGQLQITCS

-1658 GKGVSSIGSG
+1658 GKGVKSIGSG
-1668 FGLYNAATNRVAFQ
+1668 FGLYNAVTNRAAFQ
-1682 IASATDNASFVGSIT
+1682 IDSATDNASFVGSIT

-1742 MNLGA
+1742 MYLGN

-1755 IVALNS
+1755 IVALDS

-1770 ASGFSVR
+1770 ASGYSVR

-1782 NGSGWGI
+1782 NGSGWGT

>member
-45 ITLEGEGDAIYRP
+45 ITLEGEGDEIYRP
-58 VIKSYLSINI
+58 IIKSSLSINI

-77 QFFTSDAFGFRV
+77 QFFTSDAFGFRI
-89 FLLRNGVRLWSGY
+89 FLLRNGSRLWSGY

-203 LRYINDNYTL
+203 LRYVNDNYTL

-228 TFIDRSQRVDFSP
+228 AFIDRSQRVDFSP

-258 FNKMPNKDKYEFIKL
+258 FNKMPNRDKYEFIKL

-285 YTIQGWNQSE
+285 YTIKGWDQSE

-318 DTGTYIFDKIPNTS
+318 DTGAYIFDKIPDTS

-343 PNSSISTSFI
+343 PNSSISTSFV

-360 LHINIDAF
+360 LHINIDTF

-379 IGHVISRHY
+379 IGYVISRHY

-397 NFYCNIFLKKEDGS
+397 NFYCNIFIKKEDGS
-411 TLICKNNT
+411 ILICKNNT

-431 IELNLPETPDPLTAE
+431 IELSLPETPDPLTAE

-482 LLGSFAMRIDNIKMY
+482 LLGSFSMRIDNIKMY

-560 SAFPGNKY
+560 SAFPENKY

-644 GAVSGGS
+644 GAVSDGS

-809 YLTANSYLKA
+809 YLTENSYLKA
-819 SDISSYL
+819 GDISSYL

-838 PTNWANIA
+838 PTSWANIA

-863 TKLSQFTDDVVAGNY
+863 TKLSQFTDDVVSGNY

-893 DGTPALKVKYDIL
+893 DGTPTLKVKYDIL

-914 ADGTLSGG
+914 ADGTPSGG

-1076 SGNFNPGNYLLLSG
+1076 SGNFNP
-1090 GTMTGDITFGSNGRS
+1090 
-1105 LRGSDGGNIAG
+1105 
-1116 VLYDTPNARY
+1116 
-1126 VTAIGTGSRR
+1126 
-1136 LILVSPA
+1136 
-1143 SIYRG
+1143 
-1148 TGGVAENYM
+1148 
-1157 IYDSGNFNPSSKLDK
+1157 SSKLDK

-1242 SFLGAIDK
+1242 SFLGAI
-1250 TYLTGKLANTYA
+1250 GNT
-1262 DKVHTHLWA
+1262 
-1271 DITDRPTALPAN
+1271 
-1283 GGNADTVDNLHAS
+1283 
-1296 SFAQIKSYNFPSGG
+1296 
-1310 VNNITD
+1310 
-1316 LDFTGNIQAH
+1316 
-1326 FPGAEYSCIWQGKD
+1326 
-1340 YQGTILQLKLR
+1340 
-1351 DYANVQ
+1351 
-1357 SMMYRGSLT
+1357 
-1366 KTWRTV
+1366 
-1372 WDSGN
+1372 
-1377 FNPENYLPLSGGS
+1377 YLPLSGGTLTNTGNS
-1390 ITGGLGVSGY
+1390 APLIITGSSLQACTKYMMNGSTVSGY
-1400 LTAGVLRIKATSYP
+1400 FGVVAQGLNGAFMQYANGT
-1414 QISFVNTTT
+1414 ISP
-1423 NRDSLLFVN
+1423 SLIINNDAAPRFIN
-1432 GSELYWR
+1432 
-1439 PTAGT
+1439 TAGT
-1444 ATDYQVYHSGNFNPD
+1444 QFILYHSGNFNPD
-1459 SKLGVSSVAVEAKKM
+1459 SKFPYLGMGGVNDNSNEIGAGYSGSSAGGNFNGPFIKFGQTSNYMTELYNRHDQDVFQIRRMVNGEWQAFVNLWHSGNFNPDNYLPLTGNKTITGSLTVANGFTSGIMKCQTGAYPQLQFEQTNTGVTSILFVHTNNALTYRPVDPGSDYTVYHSGNFNPDNYLLKTANAVSASKWATARTLTLTGSASGNVSMDGSANVSLSVTNNRLNSNSEMTYGWNGINYFNLAGTAGAAAKINDTPTTAWWHILRFNHGNSAGYYTDLAVPFNDNTLYYKRV
-1474 SYQGLMTA
+1474 T
-1482 ISGTTTFPAGLYL
+1482 SGTLQ
-1495 YGVYSNGYPV
+1495 NG
-1505 TYGNLLRVGGSGLGE
+1505 
-1520 MLFGWAG
+1520 GWVKIWDEKNA
-1527 DASVGGLYYRSK
+1527 
-1539 RDVAATAWSSWCKL
+1539 
-1553 WTSANSNLSTI
+1553 NLSTV
-1564 DWSANNLNAAANLD
+1564 DWAAKNITA
-1578 VAGQAYVSGWLRS
+1578 AGTVTATKLVI
-1591 RGNVGWYSQD
+1591 
-1601 YGGGIHMTDSTWVR
+1601 GGI
-1615 VYGSK
+1615 
-1620 GLMIDTGTSP
+1620 
-1630 FNMGQLQITCS
+1630 
-1641 AEASI
+1641 
-1646 GFRSASNGNWCL
+1646 
-1658 GKGVSSIGSG
+1658 
-1668 FGLYNAATNRVAFQ
+1668 
-1682 IASATDNASFVGSIT
+1682 
-1697 APTFVGNLSGSAS
+1697 
-1710 SVNGYDINSFTG
+1710 
-1722 YYKYTIDAS
+1722 
-1731 SLDQNT
+1731 
-1737 YYPVT
+1737 
-1742 MNLGA
+1742 
-1747 HNTVRISV
+1747 
-1755 IVALNS
+1755 
-1761 GTKPAWSSH
+1761 
-1770 ASGFSVR
+1770 
-1777 FIEEV
+1777 
-1782 NGSGWGI
+1782 
-1789 SEVSRNILANE
+1789 
-1800 YRFANANPVGRVE
+1800 
-1813 QMTNSSTEVIWV
+1813 
-1825 RGGGKYFFYL
+1825 
-1835 SIPYITPALRTSTF
+1835 
-1849 TNASQSVS
+1849 
-1857 PRTDTMDLRMA
+1857 
-1868 ANGNGIAV
+1868 
-1876 SKLYA
+1876 
-1881 HNSIEINGFT
+1881 T

-1906 ATGGVTS
+1906 ATGGVT
-1913 LATA
+1913 AYQ

>member
-29 SGTAMEL
+29 SGTSMEL

-251 YLKIDNF
+251 YLKLDSFYDTIIKSGDYDLSSKITTYTRSMDGQTEGAFVLYLYKQNFWYNANLVNGGIYVANPADAQSKYDYDYTVDAWVTHKKNSLLISSYNRDIDPNSF
-258 FNKMPNKDKYEFIKL
+258 IYKWFYINKFSDKLL
-273 NNKDFS
+273 NIDISAWNI
-279 RPGERL
+279 L
-285 YTIQGWNQSE
+285 YHYNQSGG
-295 ANASNGILFNNP
+295 GIFYP
-307 DELYYNTSFNQ
+307 VLYRGFSY
-318 DTGTYIFDKIPNTS
+318 Y
-332 MLINS
+332 
-337 DNKTEY
+337 
-343 PNSSISTSFI
+343 
-353 CKKSSTP
+353 
-360 LHINIDAF
+360 
-368 NELFEVEYYEG
+368 VE
-379 IGHVISRHY
+379 
-388 GFNYNTYHL
+388 FT
-397 NFYCNIFLKKEDGS
+397 FNIFLEASEG
-411 TLICKNNT
+411 LYC
-419 WEPYDSS
+419 YSS
-426 NQDYR
+426 NGWYSVPDFDTVQTR
-431 IELNLPETPDPLTAE
+431 IILTGTESGYDVIINGSKQYTTKLEELNIQIGYAPFDGKLIVAIYKWTARNPD
-446 SFQEDKT
+446 
-453 QLDIVVKSIP
+453 
-463 ENGDLI
+463 NGD
-469 FTIYRWG
+469 IYG
-476 TSYTGT
+476 DDVIDQGYC
-482 LLGSFAMRIDNIKMY
+482 MRIDNIKMY

-672 KRVNELGMATSD
+672 KRVNELSMATSD

-746 AYGLGSTSGGS
+746 AYGLGSTSGSG

-838 PTNWANIA
+838 PTSWANIA

-914 ADGTLSGG
+914 ADGSLSGG

-981 VFGAPASLPASDVY
+981 VSGAPASLPASDVY

-1008 AEVGALA
+1008 AEVGAVA
-1015 LSGGTLTGNVITI
+1015 LNGGGDVSGSINASAYLTANTLRSEAALYPTI
-1028 GSFILANSGAYPQLT
+1028 SFVKTN
-1043 FRATADNSERLLF
+1043 DNSESLLIVAGNNLYYRPVASDATNRLV
-1056 RHGNDLKWRYNGTND
+1056 
-1071 GIIYH
+1071 YH
-1076 SGNFNPGNYLLLSG
+1076 
-1090 GTMTGDITFGSNGRS
+1090 
-1105 LRGSDGGNIAG
+1105 
-1116 VLYDTPNARY
+1116 
-1126 VTAIGTGSRR
+1126 
-1136 LILVSPA
+1136 
-1143 SIYRG
+1143 
-1148 TGGVAENYM
+1148 
-1157 IYDSGNFNPSSKLDK
+1157 SGNFNPSSKLDK

-1296 SFAQIKSYNFPSGG
+1296 SFTRADQSPKVDLNTVNGQGIMACGLNEFATAERHYPIQQAGTLFYGTAAYGSACQIYGTFQYNRWFVRGGGTSQTEKTAWAEIWTTVNFNPSSFAQIKSYTYPSGG

-1340 YQGTILQLKLR
+1340 FAGTILQLKLR
-1351 DYANVQ
+1351 DYAGKQ

-1377 FNPENYLPLSGGS
+1377 FNPANYLPLSGGS

-1400 LTAGVLRIKATSYP
+1400 LTAGSLKINETGSVYP
-1414 QISFVNTTT
+1414 QILFTGNNGNS
-1423 NRDSLLFVN
+1423 SLLFVN
-1432 GSELYWR
+1432 AISRELVFR
-1439 PTAGT
+1439 PADSVANDGIVYHSKNLTKLSQLTNDVVPSWALATTNHHLPYDDTRNTNYAPYNSNISKGLTTVHLKTTGIDGLADGGYFHSSIYITPWVDASGGHAHNIAFTDNGNMWMRHGT
-1444 ATDYQVYHSGNFNPD
+1444 ASWSEWVKVYHSGN
-1459 SKLGVSSVAVEAKKM
+1459 
-1474 SYQGLMTA
+1474 
-1482 ISGTTTFPAGLYL
+1482 
-1495 YGVYSNGYPV
+1495 
-1505 TYGNLLRVGGSGLGE
+1505 
-1520 MLFGWAG
+1520 
-1527 DASVGGLYYRSK
+1527 
-1539 RDVAATAWSSWCKL
+1539 
-1553 WTSANSNLSTI
+1553 SNLSTV
-1564 DWSANNLNAAANLD
+1564 DWAAKNITA
-1578 VAGQAYVSGWLRS
+1578 AGTIVSMSTVES
-1591 RGNVGWYSQD
+1591 RGNNSTGILPQMLWHLPNVSYTRIRMNSNGTLHVIDGGTENYKSLYAQSFVAAGNVTAAD
-1601 YGGGIHMTDSTWVR
+1601 TVTATKLVIGGI
-1615 VYGSK
+1615 
-1620 GLMIDTGTSP
+1620 
-1630 FNMGQLQITCS
+1630 
-1641 AEASI
+1641 
-1646 GFRSASNGNWCL
+1646 
-1658 GKGVSSIGSG
+1658 
-1668 FGLYNAATNRVAFQ
+1668 
-1682 IASATDNASFVGSIT
+1682 
-1697 APTFVGNLSGSAS
+1697 
-1710 SVNGYDINSFTG
+1710 
-1722 YYKYTIDAS
+1722 
-1731 SLDQNT
+1731 
-1737 YYPVT
+1737 
-1742 MNLGA
+1742 
-1747 HNTVRISV
+1747 
-1755 IVALNS
+1755 
-1761 GTKPAWSSH
+1761 
-1770 ASGFSVR
+1770 
-1777 FIEEV
+1777 
-1782 NGSGWGI
+1782 
-1789 SEVSRNILANE
+1789 
-1800 YRFANANPVGRVE
+1800 
-1813 QMTNSSTEVIWV
+1813 
-1825 RGGGKYFFYL
+1825 
-1835 SIPYITPALRTSTF
+1835 
-1849 TNASQSVS
+1849 
-1857 PRTDTMDLRMA
+1857 
-1868 ANGNGIAV
+1868 
-1876 SKLYA
+1876 
-1881 HNSIEINGFT
+1881 T

>member
-1 MYGLFAYKEITAL
+1 MTIIQSPATYNFAGNIPDLIVDTTEQLSFTL
-14 RTKHVYRLEIYKKDF
+14 SRG
-29 SGTAMEL
+29 GTQIVAE
-36 EEFSSSPFS
+36 
-45 ITLEGEGDAIYRP
+45 T
-58 VIKSYLSINI
+58 
-68 IDKDQFDYT
+68 YT
-77 QFFTSDAFGFRV
+77 PAQNDRIV
-89 FLLRNGVRLWSGY
+89 
-102 ITPDS
+102 
-107 FGQDLQY
+107 
-114 RSTINLVARDNIGYL
+114 INLR
-129 SEIDYDWFD
+129 
-138 YDFVSIEQLLTK
+138 
-150 AFDKIQAQF
+150 
-159 SLDNR
+159 
-164 VNIFSG
+164 
-170 NKPIT
+170 
-175 DAYIQTV
+175 
-182 GLKDKTWFE
+182 
-191 VLEEVLS
+191 
-198 GCGLQ
+198 
-203 LRYINDNYTL
+203 
-213 HDIANEVEL
+213 
-222 GGNYTP
+222 
-228 TFIDRSQRVDFSP
+228 
-241 AWREEQLEQD
+241 
-251 YLKIDNF
+251 
-258 FNKMPNKDKYEFIKL
+258 
-273 NNKDFS
+273 
-279 RPGERL
+279 
-285 YTIQGWNQSE
+285 
-295 ANASNGILFNNP
+295 
-307 DELYYNTSFNQ
+307 
-318 DTGTYIFDKIPNTS
+318 
-332 MLINS
+332 
-337 DNKTEY
+337 
-343 PNSSISTSFI
+343 
-353 CKKSSTP
+353 
-360 LHINIDAF
+360 
-368 NELFEVEYYEG
+368 
-379 IGHVISRHY
+379 
-388 GFNYNTYHL
+388 
-397 NFYCNIFLKKEDGS
+397 
-411 TLICKNNT
+411 
-419 WEPYDSS
+419 
-426 NQDYR
+426 
-431 IELNLPETPDPLTAE
+431 
-446 SFQEDKT
+446 
-453 QLDIVVKSIP
+453 
-463 ENGDLI
+463 
-469 FTIYRWG
+469 
-476 TSYTGT
+476 
-482 LLGSFAMRIDNIKMY
+482 
-497 FKDEKEDISG
+497 
-507 QESKIT
+507 
-513 INESNNVKQSFDFKY
+513 
-528 GQIPDSSGGYL
+528 
-539 AFAGGLHDNDDY
+539 
-551 HTPLTDWYR
+551 
-560 SAFPGNKY
+560 
-568 NLLELVGRGLA
+568 NLLELLVEVPGYEEVATPIAQYTYTLGST
-579 HHGKKARKIM
+579 
-589 TGTILFDG
+589 TGTFYCLPGGHGAAVSAESFLRGNFLTWQPQTRVTLYHTPHRLRYAALAACVCKVKGYFTDGTSAVISLLTMSAGNIYTMDVSFGTIRGKFDT
-597 QDFSKILV
+597 QPT
-605 IDNEKY
+605 Y
-611 VINGGTYDV
+611 YDV
-620 TKETLTG
+620 WVENTTGQAMTWGQRYMLADFEAGTNDYFIFANSLGGFDTIRFSGDRKEINKLESVNAIFDDQTLEYDIDRTRSWKKYTG
-627 EFIEVEPYST
+627 YIADEQLRMWVLDFFNSPQRYHLTDSGALQRIYVSEPKLEDTAGETAGYEFTYAYSRQSRYINLERAETPQLLEITDPASEVFFLAPRLNQFE
-637 DDYVITG
+637 
-644 GAVSGGS
+644 
-651 SNISTGGNRDTLLW
+651 
-665 TDNAANT
+665 AADP
-672 KRVNELGMATSD
+672 AS
-684 DLAGS
+684 
-689 NLLIDNP
+689 
-696 EWSEAKRISAD
+696 SAD
-707 MLDDKFY
+707 YLIPIQAAAADKWLAISLASLLDYIKPTGIDVDALQDYLTDHKYATQAWVSQQNFLTTAALDNY
-714 WDKSLDTTEDKSDK
+714 LLKSVWDEVFEVTTVNGVRVLNVKLD
-728 DSWIIRTKHSIVS
+728 IAGL
-741 DKGIS
+741 KGIS

-769 QWADEVPTADRVMVQ
+769 QWADAVPTADRVMVQ

-838 PTNWANIA
+838 PTSWEL
-846 DKPTVYPT
+846 
-854 TWTSVTGRP
+854 VTGRP
-863 TKLSQFTDDVVAGNY
+863 TKLSDLTDDVVAGNY

-914 ADGTLSGG
+914 ADGSLSGG

-981 VFGAPASLPASDVY
+981 VSGAPTSLPASDVY

-1008 AEVGALA
+1008 AEVGALP
-1015 LSGGTLTGNVITI
+1015 LSGGKMITGDFQFKDGVAVRDYDSKNII
-1028 GSFILANSGAYPQLT
+1028 G
-1043 FRATADNSERLLF
+1043 LLNIAGDGVCVGV
-1056 RHGNDLKWRYNGTND
+1056 GNGIRKTRIVTPDDTPVYRNDSKGTYR
-1071 GIIYH
+1071 IYD
-1076 SGNFNPGNYLLLSG
+1076 SSNFNPDSKFNNLGQTSDSNNVVGNGYTLKELGATFSG
-1090 GTMTGDITFGSNGRS
+1090 PFLKWGLPGHMFEFFSANRINEIQIRHMSQGVWGDPVIM
-1105 LRGSDGGNIAG
+1105 
-1116 VLYDTPNARY
+1116 YH
-1126 VTAIGTGSRR
+1126 
-1136 LILVSPA
+1136 
-1143 SIYRG
+1143 
-1148 TGGVAENYM
+1148 
-1157 IYDSGNFNPSSKLDK
+1157 SGNFNPSSKLDK

-1271 DITDRPTALPAN
+1271 DITDRPTSLPAN

-1310 VNNITD
+1310 INNITD

-1326 FPGAEYSCIWQGKD
+1326 FPGDEYSCIWQGKD

-1351 DYANVQ
+1351 DYAGKQ

-1366 KTWRTV
+1366 KIWRTV

-1377 FNPENYLPLSGGS
+1377 FNPDDKFGFSADQLSDLNNAPNNAFFVGAYNATNSPVQNSWSNGFTIAYGNNTDFRKQFCYAGEKWWTRGRDGVNWGTWRQIWDSGNLNPGNYLLLSGGTMTGD
-1390 ITGGLGVSGY
+1390 ITFGSNGRSLRGSDGGNI
-1400 LTAGVLRIKATSYP
+1400 AGVLYDTPNERY
-1414 QISFVNTTT
+1414 V
-1423 NRDSLLFVN
+1423 
-1432 GSELYWR
+1432 
-1439 PTAGT
+1439 
-1444 ATDYQVYHSGNFNPD
+1444 
-1459 SKLGVSSVAVEAKKM
+1459 
-1474 SYQGLMTA
+1474 TA
-1482 ISGTTTFPAGLYL
+1482 IGTGSRRLILVSPASIYRGAGGVAENYMIYDSG
-1495 YGVYSNGYPV
+1495 
-1505 TYGNLLRVGGSGLGE
+1505 
-1520 MLFGWAG
+1520 
-1527 DASVGGLYYRSK
+1527 
-1539 RDVAATAWSSWCKL
+1539 
-1553 WTSANSNLSTI
+1553 NSNLSSV

-1630 FNMGQLQITCS
+1630 ISMGQLQITCS

-1658 GKGVSSIGSG
+1658 GKGVKSIGSG
-1668 FGLYNAATNRVAFQ
+1668 FGLYNAVTNRAAFQ
-1682 IASATDNASFVGSIT
+1682 IDSATDNASFVGSIT

-1742 MNLGA
+1742 MYLGN
-1747 HNTVRISV
+1747 HHTVRISV
-1755 IVALNS
+1755 IVALDS

-1770 ASGFSVR
+1770 ASGYSVR

-1782 NGSGWGI
+1782 NGSGWGT

-1906 ATGGVTS
+1906 ATGGVT
-1913 LATA
+1913 AYQ

>member
-560 SAFPGNKY
+560 SAFPENKY

-769 QWADEVPTADRVMVQ
+769 QWADAVPTADRVMVQ

-838 PTNWANIA
+838 PTSWEL
-846 DKPTVYPT
+846 V
-854 TWTSVTGRP
+854 VGRP
-863 TKLSQFTDDVVAGNY
+863 TKLSDLTDDVVAGNY

-914 ADGTLSGG
+914 AEGSLSGG

-1008 AEVGALA
+1008 AEVGAVA
-1015 LSGGTLTGNVITI
+1015 LNGGGDVSGSINASAYLTANTLRSKAALYPTI
-1028 GSFILANSGAYPQLT
+1028 SFVKTN
-1043 FRATADNSERLLF
+1043 DNSESLLIVA
-1056 RHGNDLKWRYNGTND
+1056 GNNLYYRPVASDATNKLV
-1071 GIIYH
+1071 YH
-1076 SGNFNPGNYLLLSG
+1076 
-1090 GTMTGDITFGSNGRS
+1090 
-1105 LRGSDGGNIAG
+1105 
-1116 VLYDTPNARY
+1116 
-1126 VTAIGTGSRR
+1126 
-1136 LILVSPA
+1136 
-1143 SIYRG
+1143 
-1148 TGGVAENYM
+1148 
-1157 IYDSGNFNPSSKLDK
+1157 SGNFNPSSKLDK

-1242 SFLGAIDK
+1242 SFLGAI
-1250 TYLTGKLANTYA
+1250 GNT
-1262 DKVHTHLWA
+1262 
-1271 DITDRPTALPAN
+1271 
-1283 GGNADTVDNLHAS
+1283 
-1296 SFAQIKSYNFPSGG
+1296 
-1310 VNNITD
+1310 
-1316 LDFTGNIQAH
+1316 
-1326 FPGAEYSCIWQGKD
+1326 
-1340 YQGTILQLKLR
+1340 
-1351 DYANVQ
+1351 
-1357 SMMYRGSLT
+1357 
-1366 KTWRTV
+1366 
-1372 WDSGN
+1372 
-1377 FNPENYLPLSGGS
+1377 YLPLSGGTLTNTGNS
-1390 ITGGLGVSGY
+1390 APLIITGSSLQACTKYMMNGSTVSGY
-1400 LTAGVLRIKATSYP
+1400 FGVVAQGLNGAFMQYANGT
-1414 QISFVNTTT
+1414 ISP
-1423 NRDSLLFVN
+1423 SLIINNDAAPRFIN
-1432 GSELYWR
+1432 
-1439 PTAGT
+1439 TAGT
-1444 ATDYQVYHSGNFNPD
+1444 QFILYHSGNFNPD
-1459 SKLGVSSVAVEAKKM
+1459 SKFPYLGMGGVNDNSNEIGAGYSGSSAGGNFNGPFIKFGQTSNYMTELYNRHDQDVFQIRRMVNGEWQAFVNLWHSGNFNPDNYLPLTGNKTITGSLTVANGFTSGIMKCQTGAYPQLQFEQTNTGVTSILFVHTNNALIYRPVDPGSDYTVYHSGNFNPDNYLLKTANAVSASKWATARTLTLTGSASGNVSMDGSANVSLSVTNNRLNSNSEMTYGWNGINYFNLAGTAGAAAKINDTPTTAWWHILRFNHGSSAGYYTDLAVPFNDNTLYYKRV
-1474 SYQGLMTA
+1474 T
-1482 ISGTTTFPAGLYL
+1482 SGTLQ
-1495 YGVYSNGYPV
+1495 NG
-1505 TYGNLLRVGGSGLGE
+1505 
-1520 MLFGWAG
+1520 GWVKIWDEKNA
-1527 DASVGGLYYRSK
+1527 
-1539 RDVAATAWSSWCKL
+1539 
-1553 WTSANSNLSTI
+1553 NLSTV
-1564 DWSANNLNAAANLD
+1564 DWAAKNITA
-1578 VAGQAYVSGWLRS
+1578 AGTVTATKLVI
-1591 RGNVGWYSQD
+1591 
-1601 YGGGIHMTDSTWVR
+1601 GGI
-1615 VYGSK
+1615 
-1620 GLMIDTGTSP
+1620 
-1630 FNMGQLQITCS
+1630 
-1641 AEASI
+1641 
-1646 GFRSASNGNWCL
+1646 
-1658 GKGVSSIGSG
+1658 
-1668 FGLYNAATNRVAFQ
+1668 
-1682 IASATDNASFVGSIT
+1682 
-1697 APTFVGNLSGSAS
+1697 
-1710 SVNGYDINSFTG
+1710 
-1722 YYKYTIDAS
+1722 
-1731 SLDQNT
+1731 
-1737 YYPVT
+1737 
-1742 MNLGA
+1742 
-1747 HNTVRISV
+1747 
-1755 IVALNS
+1755 
-1761 GTKPAWSSH
+1761 
-1770 ASGFSVR
+1770 
-1777 FIEEV
+1777 
-1782 NGSGWGI
+1782 
-1789 SEVSRNILANE
+1789 
-1800 YRFANANPVGRVE
+1800 
-1813 QMTNSSTEVIWV
+1813 
-1825 RGGGKYFFYL
+1825 
-1835 SIPYITPALRTSTF
+1835 
-1849 TNASQSVS
+1849 
-1857 PRTDTMDLRMA
+1857 
-1868 ANGNGIAV
+1868 
-1876 SKLYA
+1876 
-1881 HNSIEINGFT
+1881 T

-1906 ATGGVTS
+1906 ATGGVT
-1913 LATA
+1913 AYQ

>member
-1 MYGLFAYKEITAL
+1 MINIKNIDGSLLYAAPVTKDAVFHHELMSSEYIELVFNEVTVIDIPIGAYVEYNGSRYTVTNPVTPDIIDGGYKYSIQFKADWMRWEGIT
-14 RTKHVYRLEIYKKDF
+14 YFYIN
-29 SGTAMEL
+29 
-36 EEFSSSPFS
+36 EFSQKN
-45 ITLEGEGDAIYRP
+45 E
-58 VIKSYLSINI
+58 
-68 IDKDQFDYT
+68 
-77 QFFTSDAFGFRV
+77 TS
-89 FLLRNGVRLWSGY
+89 WSMTA
-102 ITPDS
+102 TPDL
-107 FGQDLQY
+107 FLQM
-114 RSTINLVARDNIGYL
+114 I
-129 SEIDYDWFD
+129 
-138 YDFVSIEQLLTK
+138 
-150 AFDKIQAQF
+150 
-159 SLDNR
+159 
-164 VNIFSG
+164 
-170 NKPIT
+170 
-175 DAYIQTV
+175 
-182 GLKDKTWFE
+182 
-191 VLEEVLS
+191 
-198 GCGLQ
+198 
-203 LRYINDNYTL
+203 
-213 HDIANEVEL
+213 VE
-222 GGNYTP
+222 N
-228 TFIDRSQRVDFSP
+228 
-241 AWREEQLEQD
+241 
-251 YLKIDNF
+251 
-258 FNKMPNKDKYEFIKL
+258 
-273 NNKDFS
+273 
-279 RPGERL
+279 
-285 YTIQGWNQSE
+285 
-295 ANASNGILFNNP
+295 
-307 DELYYNTSFNQ
+307 
-318 DTGTYIFDKIPNTS
+318 
-332 MLINS
+332 
-337 DNKTEY
+337 
-343 PNSSISTSFI
+343 
-353 CKKSSTP
+353 
-360 LHINIDAF
+360 
-368 NELFEVEYYEG
+368 
-379 IGHVISRHY
+379 ISRAT
-388 GFNYNTYHL
+388 GKTYT
-397 NFYCNIFLKKEDGS
+397 FS
-411 TLICKNNT
+411 
-419 WEPYDSS
+419 YDSS
-426 NQDYR
+426 LTATKDLQFNNTTVLEALSMVADAFETEWWIEGTVIHLSRCEHGDALALTYGQNIGVPSVQRSSEYATRIYAFGSTRNITQDYQNSGATNALVEKRLTLPAGKYPNGYKDIKPNLSPEEIIEKTVIFDDIYPSSDFAISDVRVKVSVDSTTEVGKDENGNPIYASMPVYFFKIAGIAFSEDLIIEGLTLKVHFLTGHLQGREFELAYHKDTSEYEIIVNQDGAIKLPNETLLPQDNDVVVLFNIVMPDEYVTSAENRLEAALDDYIEKKLLSDNNTYSFKSNPVTFAENNTSVNVGRKITLNHGTGILQSR
-431 IELNLPETPDPLTAE
+431 ILSIEYPLE
-446 SFQEDKT
+446 YPSKV
-453 QLDIVVKSIP
+453 DISVGESIP
-463 ENGDLI
+463 QGKISSVETEVVNASS
-469 FTIYRWG
+469 TIEIIQAY
-476 TSYTGT
+476 
-482 LLGSFAMRIDNIKMY
+482 
-497 FKDEKEDISG
+497 
-507 QESKIT
+507 
-513 INESNNVKQSFDFKY
+513 NNVAQTVQNLY
-528 GQIPDSSGGYL
+528 ARTQNQI
-539 AFAGGLHDNDDY
+539 
-551 HTPLTDWYR
+551 T
-560 SAFPGNKY
+560 
-568 NLLELVGRGLA
+568 EGLA
-579 HHGKKARKIM
+579 KLANM
-589 TGTILFDG
+589 WILD
-597 QDFSKILV
+597 QSKDTTPNKTNPDV
-605 IDNEKY
+605 WF
-611 VINGGTYDV
+611 VRSPYDV
-620 TKETLTG
+620 VGL
-627 EFIEVEPYST
+627 
-637 DDYVITG
+637 
-644 GAVSGGS
+644 
-651 SNISTGGNRDTLLW
+651 
-665 TDNAANT
+665 
-672 KRVNELGMATSD
+672 
-684 DLAGS
+684 
-689 NLLIDNP
+689 
-696 EWSEAKRISAD
+696 
-707 MLDDKFY
+707 
-714 WDKSLDTTEDKSDK
+714 
-728 DSWIIRTKHSIVS
+728 
-741 DKGIS
+741 KGIS

-838 PTNWANIA
+838 PTSWEL
-846 DKPTVYPT
+846 
-854 TWTSVTGRP
+854 VTGRP
-863 TKLSQFTDDVVAGNY
+863 TKLSDLTDDVVAGNY

-965 DQITGKPEY
+965 DQITGKPDY
-974 YPTRWAD
+974 FPTRWAD

-1148 TGGVAENYM
+1148 AGGVAENYM

-1271 DITDRPTALPAN
+1271 DITDRPTSLPAN

-1310 VNNITD
+1310 INNITD

-1326 FPGAEYSCIWQGKD
+1326 FPNAEYSCIWQGKD
-1340 YQGTILQLKLR
+1340 FAGTILQLKLR
-1351 DYANVQ
+1351 DYAGKQ

-1377 FNPENYLPLSGGS
+1377 FNPDNKFGLSGIISDLNNAPLNAIFSTNGTPANAPLENAYFQGFTFAMDNNPDFKRQWAFKDKKIWFRNLHAGSWSAWTDVIPLDNYLPLSGGS

-1400 LTAGVLRIKATSYP
+1400 LTAGVLRVKATSYP

-1432 GSELYWR
+1432 GSGLYWR

-1495 YGVYSNGYPV
+1495 YGVYNNGYPV

-1539 RDVAATAWSSWCKL
+1539 RDVAATAWSNWCKL

-1601 YGGGIHMTDSTWVR
+1601 YGGGIYMTDSTWVR

-1630 FNMGQLQITCS
+1630 INMGQLQITCS

-1742 MNLGA
+1742 MYLGV
-1747 HNTVRISV
+1747 HHTVRISV
-1755 IVALNS
+1755 LVALDS

-1770 ASGFSVR
+1770 ASGYSVR

-1782 NGSGWGI
+1782 NGSGWGT

>member
-1 MYGLFAYKEITAL
+1 MRLVTTFIQNTESTDPDLSYLNRARFVLSVADGHGSDGVGILDAVIRNRHLFLSMTSGAEIDAGSVFTEDDLPVASDSRLGIAAFDPAY
-14 RTKHVYRLEIYKKDF
+14 
-29 SGTAMEL
+29 
-36 EEFSSSPFS
+36 FS
-45 ITLEGEGDAIYRP
+45 ILAGKVSLRGDLDFGLNETQLAEYLTANKYATQAWVAAQGFIGSDGLALYATKEW
-58 VIKSYLSINI
+58 VLGQNFAKASSLGNYLLKSVW
-68 IDKDQFDYT
+68 DE
-77 QFFTSDAFGFRV
+77 V
-89 FLLRNGVRLWSGY
+89 FEVTTVNGVR
-102 ITPDS
+102 
-107 FGQDLQY
+107 
-114 RSTINLVARDNIGYL
+114 
-129 SEIDYDWFD
+129 
-138 YDFVSIEQLLTK
+138 
-150 AFDKIQAQF
+150 
-159 SLDNR
+159 
-164 VNIFSG
+164 
-170 NKPIT
+170 
-175 DAYIQTV
+175 
-182 GLKDKTWFE
+182 
-191 VLEEVLS
+191 VLNVKL
-198 GCGLQ
+198 
-203 LRYINDNYTL
+203 
-213 HDIANEVEL
+213 DIA
-222 GGNYTP
+222 
-228 TFIDRSQRVDFSP
+228 
-241 AWREEQLEQD
+241 
-251 YLKIDNF
+251 
-258 FNKMPNKDKYEFIKL
+258 
-273 NNKDFS
+273 
-279 RPGERL
+279 
-285 YTIQGWNQSE
+285 
-295 ANASNGILFNNP
+295 
-307 DELYYNTSFNQ
+307 
-318 DTGTYIFDKIPNTS
+318 
-332 MLINS
+332 
-337 DNKTEY
+337 
-343 PNSSISTSFI
+343 
-353 CKKSSTP
+353 
-360 LHINIDAF
+360 
-368 NELFEVEYYEG
+368 
-379 IGHVISRHY
+379 
-388 GFNYNTYHL
+388 
-397 NFYCNIFLKKEDGS
+397 
-411 TLICKNNT
+411 
-419 WEPYDSS
+419 
-426 NQDYR
+426 
-431 IELNLPETPDPLTAE
+431 
-446 SFQEDKT
+446 
-453 QLDIVVKSIP
+453 
-463 ENGDLI
+463 
-469 FTIYRWG
+469 
-476 TSYTGT
+476 
-482 LLGSFAMRIDNIKMY
+482 
-497 FKDEKEDISG
+497 
-507 QESKIT
+507 
-513 INESNNVKQSFDFKY
+513 
-528 GQIPDSSGGYL
+528 
-539 AFAGGLHDNDDY
+539 GL
-551 HTPLTDWYR
+551 
-560 SAFPGNKY
+560 
-568 NLLELVGRGLA
+568 
-579 HHGKKARKIM
+579 
-589 TGTILFDG
+589 
-597 QDFSKILV
+597 
-605 IDNEKY
+605 
-611 VINGGTYDV
+611 
-620 TKETLTG
+620 
-627 EFIEVEPYST
+627 
-637 DDYVITG
+637 
-644 GAVSGGS
+644 
-651 SNISTGGNRDTLLW
+651 
-665 TDNAANT
+665 
-672 KRVNELGMATSD
+672 
-684 DLAGS
+684 
-689 NLLIDNP
+689 
-696 EWSEAKRISAD
+696 
-707 MLDDKFY
+707 
-714 WDKSLDTTEDKSDK
+714 
-728 DSWIIRTKHSIVS
+728 
-741 DKGIS
+741 KGIS
-746 AYGLGSTSGGS
+746 AYGLGSTSGSG

-838 PTNWANIA
+838 PTSWEL
-846 DKPTVYPT
+846 V
-854 TWTSVTGRP
+854 VGRP
-863 TKLSQFTDDVVAGNY
+863 TKLSDLTDDVVAGNY

-914 ADGTLSGG
+914 AEGSLSGG

-981 VFGAPASLPASDVY
+981 VSGAPTSLPASDVY

-1148 TGGVAENYM
+1148 AGGVAENYM

-1271 DITDRPTALPAN
+1271 DITDRPTSLPAN

-1310 VNNITD
+1310 INNITD

-1340 YQGTILQLKLR
+1340 FAGTILQLKLR
-1351 DYANVQ
+1351 DYAGKQ

-1366 KTWRTV
+1366 KIWRTV

-1377 FNPENYLPLSGGS
+1377 FNPDNKFGLSGIISDLNNAPLNAVFSTNGTPANAPLENAYFQGFTFAMDNNPDFKRQWAFKDKKIWFRNLHAGSWSAWTDVIPLDNYLPLSGGS

-1400 LTAGVLRIKATSYP
+1400 LTAGVLRVKATSYP

-1432 GSELYWR
+1432 GSGLYWR

-1482 ISGTTTFPAGLYL
+1482 ISGTTTFPAGLYF
-1495 YGVYSNGYPV
+1495 YGVYNNGYPV

-1539 RDVAATAWSSWCKL
+1539 RDVAATAWSNWCKL

-1630 FNMGQLQITCS
+1630 INMGQLQITCS

-1658 GKGVSSIGSG
+1658 GKGVKSIGSG
-1668 FGLYNAATNRVAFQ
+1668 FGLYNAVTNRAAFQ
-1682 IASATDNASFVGSIT
+1682 IDSATDNASFVGSIT

-1742 MNLGA
+1742 MYLGN

-1755 IVALNS
+1755 IVALDS

-1770 ASGFSVR
+1770 ASGYSVR

-1782 NGSGWGI
+1782 NGSGWGT

>member
-1 MYGLFAYKEITAL
+1 MRLVTTFIQNTESTDPDLSYLNRARFVLSVADGHGSDGVGILDAVIRNRHLFLSMTSGAEIDAGSVFTEDDLPVASDSRLGIAAFDPAY
-14 RTKHVYRLEIYKKDF
+14 
-29 SGTAMEL
+29 
-36 EEFSSSPFS
+36 FS
-45 ITLEGEGDAIYRP
+45 ILAGKVSLRGDLDFGLNETQLAEYLTANKYATQAWVAAQGFIGSDGLALYATKEW
-58 VIKSYLSINI
+58 VLGQNFAKASSLGNYLLKSVW
-68 IDKDQFDYT
+68 DE
-77 QFFTSDAFGFRV
+77 V
-89 FLLRNGVRLWSGY
+89 FEVTMVNGVR
-102 ITPDS
+102 
-107 FGQDLQY
+107 
-114 RSTINLVARDNIGYL
+114 
-129 SEIDYDWFD
+129 
-138 YDFVSIEQLLTK
+138 
-150 AFDKIQAQF
+150 
-159 SLDNR
+159 
-164 VNIFSG
+164 
-170 NKPIT
+170 
-175 DAYIQTV
+175 
-182 GLKDKTWFE
+182 
-191 VLEEVLS
+191 VLNVKL
-198 GCGLQ
+198 
-203 LRYINDNYTL
+203 
-213 HDIANEVEL
+213 DIA
-222 GGNYTP
+222 
-228 TFIDRSQRVDFSP
+228 
-241 AWREEQLEQD
+241 
-251 YLKIDNF
+251 
-258 FNKMPNKDKYEFIKL
+258 
-273 NNKDFS
+273 
-279 RPGERL
+279 
-285 YTIQGWNQSE
+285 
-295 ANASNGILFNNP
+295 
-307 DELYYNTSFNQ
+307 
-318 DTGTYIFDKIPNTS
+318 
-332 MLINS
+332 
-337 DNKTEY
+337 
-343 PNSSISTSFI
+343 
-353 CKKSSTP
+353 
-360 LHINIDAF
+360 
-368 NELFEVEYYEG
+368 
-379 IGHVISRHY
+379 
-388 GFNYNTYHL
+388 
-397 NFYCNIFLKKEDGS
+397 
-411 TLICKNNT
+411 
-419 WEPYDSS
+419 
-426 NQDYR
+426 
-431 IELNLPETPDPLTAE
+431 
-446 SFQEDKT
+446 
-453 QLDIVVKSIP
+453 
-463 ENGDLI
+463 
-469 FTIYRWG
+469 
-476 TSYTGT
+476 
-482 LLGSFAMRIDNIKMY
+482 
-497 FKDEKEDISG
+497 
-507 QESKIT
+507 
-513 INESNNVKQSFDFKY
+513 
-528 GQIPDSSGGYL
+528 
-539 AFAGGLHDNDDY
+539 GL
-551 HTPLTDWYR
+551 
-560 SAFPGNKY
+560 
-568 NLLELVGRGLA
+568 
-579 HHGKKARKIM
+579 
-589 TGTILFDG
+589 
-597 QDFSKILV
+597 
-605 IDNEKY
+605 
-611 VINGGTYDV
+611 
-620 TKETLTG
+620 
-627 EFIEVEPYST
+627 
-637 DDYVITG
+637 
-644 GAVSGGS
+644 
-651 SNISTGGNRDTLLW
+651 
-665 TDNAANT
+665 
-672 KRVNELGMATSD
+672 
-684 DLAGS
+684 
-689 NLLIDNP
+689 
-696 EWSEAKRISAD
+696 
-707 MLDDKFY
+707 
-714 WDKSLDTTEDKSDK
+714 
-728 DSWIIRTKHSIVS
+728 
-741 DKGIS
+741 KGIS
-746 AYGLGSTSGGS
+746 AYGLGSTSGSG

-784 LAGAT
+784 LAGTT

-838 PTNWANIA
+838 PTSWEL
-846 DKPTVYPT
+846 
-854 TWTSVTGRP
+854 VTGRP
-863 TKLSQFTDDVVAGNY
+863 TKLSDLTDDVVAGNY

-906 GLKGITAY
+906 GLKGISAY
-914 ADGTLSGG
+914 ADGSLSGG

-981 VFGAPASLPASDVY
+981 VSGAPTSLPASDVY

-1008 AEVGALA
+1008 AEVGALP
-1015 LSGGTLTGNVITI
+1015 LSGGKMITGDFQFKDGVAVRDYDSKNII
-1028 GSFILANSGAYPQLT
+1028 G
-1043 FRATADNSERLLF
+1043 LLNIAGDGVCVGV
-1056 RHGNDLKWRYNGTND
+1056 GNGIRKTRIVTPDDTPVYRNDSKGTYR
-1071 GIIYH
+1071 IYD
-1076 SGNFNPGNYLLLSG
+1076 SSNFNPDSKFNNLGQTSDSNNVVGNGYTLKELGATFSG
-1090 GTMTGDITFGSNGRS
+1090 PFLKWGLPGHMFEFFSANRINEIQIRHMSQGVWGDPVIM
-1105 LRGSDGGNIAG
+1105 
-1116 VLYDTPNARY
+1116 YH
-1126 VTAIGTGSRR
+1126 
-1136 LILVSPA
+1136 
-1143 SIYRG
+1143 
-1148 TGGVAENYM
+1148 
-1157 IYDSGNFNPSSKLDK
+1157 SGNFNPSSKLDK

-1209 SSGGGGGGLD
+1209 SSVGGGGGLD
-1219 YDLLKQALTGAI
+1219 YDLLKQGLTGAI

-1262 DKVHTHLWA
+1262 DKVHTHLWT
-1271 DITDRPTALPAN
+1271 DITDRPSSLPAN
-1283 GGNADTVDNLHAS
+1283 GGNADTVDNLHASSFARTDQSPAVDLDTVNGKGIMTCAANVTATAERHYPIQQAGTLFYGTAAYGSACQIYGTFQYNRWFVRGGGTSPTAKTAWAEIWTSANLTPS

-1351 DYANVQ
+1351 DYAGKQ

-1377 FNPENYLPLSGGS
+1377 FNPDNYLPLTGNKT
-1390 ITGGLGVSGY
+1390 ITGSLTVANGFTSGIMKCQ
-1400 LTAGVLRIKATSYP
+1400 TGAYP
-1414 QISFVNTTT
+1414 QLQFEQTNTGVT
-1423 NRDSLLFVN
+1423 SILFVHTN
-1432 GSELYWR
+1432 NALIYRPVDPGS
-1439 PTAGT
+1439 
-1444 ATDYQVYHSGNFNPD
+1444 DYTVYHSGNFNPD

-1495 YGVYSNGYPV
+1495 YGVYNNGYPV

-1539 RDVAATAWSSWCKL
+1539 RDVAATAWSNWCKL

-1630 FNMGQLQITCS
+1630 INMGQLQITCS

-1742 MNLGA
+1742 MYLGN

-1755 IVALNS
+1755 IVALDS

-1770 ASGFSVR
+1770 ASGYSVR

-1782 NGSGWGI
+1782 NGSGWGT

-1906 ATGGVTS
+1906 ATGGVT
-1913 LATA
+1913 AYQ

>member
-1 MYGLFAYKEITAL
+1 MRLVTTFIQNTESTDPDLSYLNRARFVLSVADGHGSDGVGILDAVIRNRHLFLSMTSGAEIDAGSVFTEDDLPVASDSRLGIAAFDPAY
-14 RTKHVYRLEIYKKDF
+14 
-29 SGTAMEL
+29 
-36 EEFSSSPFS
+36 FS
-45 ITLEGEGDAIYRP
+45 ILAGKVSLRGDLDFGLNETQLAEYLTANKYATQAWVAAQGFIGSDGLALYATKEW
-58 VIKSYLSINI
+58 VLGQNFAKASSLGNYLLKSVW
-68 IDKDQFDYT
+68 DE
-77 QFFTSDAFGFRV
+77 V
-89 FLLRNGVRLWSGY
+89 FEVTTVNGVR
-102 ITPDS
+102 
-107 FGQDLQY
+107 
-114 RSTINLVARDNIGYL
+114 
-129 SEIDYDWFD
+129 
-138 YDFVSIEQLLTK
+138 
-150 AFDKIQAQF
+150 
-159 SLDNR
+159 
-164 VNIFSG
+164 
-170 NKPIT
+170 
-175 DAYIQTV
+175 
-182 GLKDKTWFE
+182 
-191 VLEEVLS
+191 VLNVKL
-198 GCGLQ
+198 
-203 LRYINDNYTL
+203 
-213 HDIANEVEL
+213 DIA
-222 GGNYTP
+222 
-228 TFIDRSQRVDFSP
+228 
-241 AWREEQLEQD
+241 
-251 YLKIDNF
+251 
-258 FNKMPNKDKYEFIKL
+258 
-273 NNKDFS
+273 
-279 RPGERL
+279 
-285 YTIQGWNQSE
+285 
-295 ANASNGILFNNP
+295 
-307 DELYYNTSFNQ
+307 
-318 DTGTYIFDKIPNTS
+318 
-332 MLINS
+332 
-337 DNKTEY
+337 
-343 PNSSISTSFI
+343 
-353 CKKSSTP
+353 
-360 LHINIDAF
+360 
-368 NELFEVEYYEG
+368 
-379 IGHVISRHY
+379 
-388 GFNYNTYHL
+388 
-397 NFYCNIFLKKEDGS
+397 
-411 TLICKNNT
+411 
-419 WEPYDSS
+419 
-426 NQDYR
+426 
-431 IELNLPETPDPLTAE
+431 
-446 SFQEDKT
+446 
-453 QLDIVVKSIP
+453 
-463 ENGDLI
+463 
-469 FTIYRWG
+469 
-476 TSYTGT
+476 
-482 LLGSFAMRIDNIKMY
+482 
-497 FKDEKEDISG
+497 
-507 QESKIT
+507 
-513 INESNNVKQSFDFKY
+513 
-528 GQIPDSSGGYL
+528 
-539 AFAGGLHDNDDY
+539 GL
-551 HTPLTDWYR
+551 
-560 SAFPGNKY
+560 
-568 NLLELVGRGLA
+568 
-579 HHGKKARKIM
+579 
-589 TGTILFDG
+589 
-597 QDFSKILV
+597 
-605 IDNEKY
+605 
-611 VINGGTYDV
+611 
-620 TKETLTG
+620 
-627 EFIEVEPYST
+627 
-637 DDYVITG
+637 
-644 GAVSGGS
+644 
-651 SNISTGGNRDTLLW
+651 
-665 TDNAANT
+665 
-672 KRVNELGMATSD
+672 
-684 DLAGS
+684 
-689 NLLIDNP
+689 
-696 EWSEAKRISAD
+696 
-707 MLDDKFY
+707 
-714 WDKSLDTTEDKSDK
+714 
-728 DSWIIRTKHSIVS
+728 
-741 DKGIS
+741 KGIS
-746 AYGLGSTSGGS
+746 AYGLGSTSGSG

-838 PTNWANIA
+838 PTSWEL
-846 DKPTVYPT
+846 V
-854 TWTSVTGRP
+854 VGRP
-863 TKLSQFTDDVVAGNY
+863 TKLSDLTDDVVAGNY

-914 ADGTLSGG
+914 AEGSLSGG

-981 VFGAPASLPASDVY
+981 VSGAPTSLPASDVY

-1148 TGGVAENYM
+1148 AGGVAENYM

-1271 DITDRPTALPAN
+1271 DITDRPTSLPAN

-1310 VNNITD
+1310 INNITD

-1340 YQGTILQLKLR
+1340 FAGTILQLKLR
-1351 DYANVQ
+1351 DYAGKQ

-1366 KTWRTV
+1366 KIWRTV

-1377 FNPENYLPLSGGS
+1377 FNPDNKFGLSGIISDLNNAPLNAVFSTNGTPANAPLENAYFQGFTFAMDNNPDFKRQWAFKDKKIWFRNLHAGSWSAWTDVIPLDNYLPLSGGS

-1400 LTAGVLRIKATSYP
+1400 LTAGVLRVKATSYP

-1432 GSELYWR
+1432 GSGLYWR

-1495 YGVYSNGYPV
+1495 YGVYNNGYPV

-1539 RDVAATAWSSWCKL
+1539 RDVAATAWSNWCKL

-1630 FNMGQLQITCS
+1630 INMGQLQITCS

-1658 GKGVSSIGSG
+1658 GKGVKSIGSG
-1668 FGLYNAATNRVAFQ
+1668 FGLYNAVTNRAAFQ
-1682 IASATDNASFVGSIT
+1682 IDSATDNASFVGSIT

-1742 MNLGA
+1742 MYLGN

-1755 IVALNS
+1755 IVALDS

-1770 ASGFSVR
+1770 ASGYSVR

-1782 NGSGWGI
+1782 NGSGWGT

>member
-1 MYGLFAYKEITAL
+1 MRLVTTFIQNTESTDPDLSYLNRARFVLSVADGHGSDGVGILDAVIRNRHLFLSMTSGAEIDAGSVFTEDDLPVASDSRLGIAAFDPAY
-14 RTKHVYRLEIYKKDF
+14 
-29 SGTAMEL
+29 
-36 EEFSSSPFS
+36 FS
-45 ITLEGEGDAIYRP
+45 ILAGKVSLRGDLDFGLNETQLAEYLTANKYATQAWVAAQGFIGSDGLALYATKEW
-58 VIKSYLSINI
+58 VLGQNFAKASSLGNYLLKSVW
-68 IDKDQFDYT
+68 DE
-77 QFFTSDAFGFRV
+77 V
-89 FLLRNGVRLWSGY
+89 FEVTTVNGVR
-102 ITPDS
+102 
-107 FGQDLQY
+107 
-114 RSTINLVARDNIGYL
+114 
-129 SEIDYDWFD
+129 
-138 YDFVSIEQLLTK
+138 
-150 AFDKIQAQF
+150 
-159 SLDNR
+159 
-164 VNIFSG
+164 
-170 NKPIT
+170 
-175 DAYIQTV
+175 
-182 GLKDKTWFE
+182 
-191 VLEEVLS
+191 VLNVKL
-198 GCGLQ
+198 
-203 LRYINDNYTL
+203 
-213 HDIANEVEL
+213 DIA
-222 GGNYTP
+222 
-228 TFIDRSQRVDFSP
+228 
-241 AWREEQLEQD
+241 
-251 YLKIDNF
+251 
-258 FNKMPNKDKYEFIKL
+258 
-273 NNKDFS
+273 
-279 RPGERL
+279 
-285 YTIQGWNQSE
+285 
-295 ANASNGILFNNP
+295 
-307 DELYYNTSFNQ
+307 
-318 DTGTYIFDKIPNTS
+318 
-332 MLINS
+332 
-337 DNKTEY
+337 
-343 PNSSISTSFI
+343 
-353 CKKSSTP
+353 
-360 LHINIDAF
+360 
-368 NELFEVEYYEG
+368 
-379 IGHVISRHY
+379 
-388 GFNYNTYHL
+388 
-397 NFYCNIFLKKEDGS
+397 
-411 TLICKNNT
+411 
-419 WEPYDSS
+419 
-426 NQDYR
+426 
-431 IELNLPETPDPLTAE
+431 
-446 SFQEDKT
+446 
-453 QLDIVVKSIP
+453 
-463 ENGDLI
+463 
-469 FTIYRWG
+469 
-476 TSYTGT
+476 
-482 LLGSFAMRIDNIKMY
+482 
-497 FKDEKEDISG
+497 
-507 QESKIT
+507 
-513 INESNNVKQSFDFKY
+513 
-528 GQIPDSSGGYL
+528 
-539 AFAGGLHDNDDY
+539 GL
-551 HTPLTDWYR
+551 
-560 SAFPGNKY
+560 
-568 NLLELVGRGLA
+568 
-579 HHGKKARKIM
+579 
-589 TGTILFDG
+589 
-597 QDFSKILV
+597 
-605 IDNEKY
+605 
-611 VINGGTYDV
+611 
-620 TKETLTG
+620 
-627 EFIEVEPYST
+627 
-637 DDYVITG
+637 
-644 GAVSGGS
+644 
-651 SNISTGGNRDTLLW
+651 
-665 TDNAANT
+665 
-672 KRVNELGMATSD
+672 
-684 DLAGS
+684 
-689 NLLIDNP
+689 
-696 EWSEAKRISAD
+696 
-707 MLDDKFY
+707 
-714 WDKSLDTTEDKSDK
+714 
-728 DSWIIRTKHSIVS
+728 
-741 DKGIS
+741 KGIS
-746 AYGLGSTSGGS
+746 AYGLGSTSGSG

-838 PTNWANIA
+838 PTSWEL
-846 DKPTVYPT
+846 V
-854 TWTSVTGRP
+854 VGRP
-863 TKLSQFTDDVVAGNY
+863 TKLSDLTDDVVAGNY

-914 ADGTLSGG
+914 AEGSLSGG

-981 VFGAPASLPASDVY
+981 VSGAPTSLPASDVY

-1148 TGGVAENYM
+1148 AGGVAENYM

-1271 DITDRPTALPAN
+1271 DITDRPTSLPAN

-1310 VNNITD
+1310 INNITD

-1340 YQGTILQLKLR
+1340 FAGTILQLKLR
-1351 DYANVQ
+1351 DYAGKQ

-1366 KTWRTV
+1366 KIWRTV

-1377 FNPENYLPLSGGS
+1377 FNPDNKFGLSGIISDLNNAPLNAVFSTNGTPANAPLENAYFQGFTFAMDNNPDFKRQWAFKDKKIWFRNLHAGSWSAWTDVIPLDNYLPLSGGS

-1400 LTAGVLRIKATSYP
+1400 LTAGVLRVKATSYP

-1432 GSELYWR
+1432 GSGLYWR

-1495 YGVYSNGYPV
+1495 YGVYNNGYPV

-1539 RDVAATAWSSWCKL
+1539 RDVAATAWSNWCKL

-1630 FNMGQLQITCS
+1630 INMGQLQITCS

-1658 GKGVSSIGSG
+1658 GKGVKSIGSG
-1668 FGLYNAATNRVAFQ
+1668 FGLYNAVTNRAAFQ
-1682 IASATDNASFVGSIT
+1682 IDSATDNASFVGSIT

-1742 MNLGA
+1742 MYLGN

-1755 IVALNS
+1755 IVALDS

-1770 ASGFSVR
+1770 ASGYSVR

-1782 NGSGWGI
+1782 NGSGWGT

-1906 ATGGVTS
+1906 ATGGVT
-1913 LATA
+1913 AYQ

>member
-1 MYGLFAYKEITAL
+1 MRLVTTFIQNTESTDPDLSYLNRARFVLSVADGHGSDGVGILDAVIRNRHLFLSMTSGAEIDAGSVFTEDDLPVASDSRLGIAAFDPAY
-14 RTKHVYRLEIYKKDF
+14 
-29 SGTAMEL
+29 
-36 EEFSSSPFS
+36 FS
-45 ITLEGEGDAIYRP
+45 ILAGKVSLRGDLDFGLNETQLAEYLTANKYATQAWVAAQGFIGSDGLALYATKEW
-58 VIKSYLSINI
+58 VLGQNFAKASSLGNYLLKSVW
-68 IDKDQFDYT
+68 DE
-77 QFFTSDAFGFRV
+77 V
-89 FLLRNGVRLWSGY
+89 FEVTTVNGVRVL
-102 ITPDS
+102 
-107 FGQDLQY
+107 
-114 RSTINLVARDNIGYL
+114 NV
-129 SEIDYDWFD
+129 
-138 YDFVSIEQLLTK
+138 K
-150 AFDKIQAQF
+150 
-159 SLDNR
+159 LD
-164 VNIFSG
+164 I
-170 NKPIT
+170 
-175 DAYIQTV
+175 A
-182 GLKDKTWFE
+182 GLKGITAYADGS
-191 VLEEVLS
+191 LS
-198 GCGLQ
+198 G
-203 LRYINDNYTL
+203 
-213 HDIANEVEL
+213 
-222 GGNYTP
+222 
-228 TFIDRSQRVDFSP
+228 
-241 AWREEQLEQD
+241 
-251 YLKIDNF
+251 
-258 FNKMPNKDKYEFIKL
+258 
-273 NNKDFS
+273 
-279 RPGERL
+279 
-285 YTIQGWNQSE
+285 
-295 ANASNGILFNNP
+295 
-307 DELYYNTSFNQ
+307 
-318 DTGTYIFDKIPNTS
+318 
-332 MLINS
+332 
-337 DNKTEY
+337 
-343 PNSSISTSFI
+343 
-353 CKKSSTP
+353 
-360 LHINIDAF
+360 
-368 NELFEVEYYEG
+368 
-379 IGHVISRHY
+379 
-388 GFNYNTYHL
+388 
-397 NFYCNIFLKKEDGS
+397 
-411 TLICKNNT
+411 
-419 WEPYDSS
+419 
-426 NQDYR
+426 
-431 IELNLPETPDPLTAE
+431 
-446 SFQEDKT
+446 
-453 QLDIVVKSIP
+453 
-463 ENGDLI
+463 
-469 FTIYRWG
+469 
-476 TSYTGT
+476 
-482 LLGSFAMRIDNIKMY
+482 
-497 FKDEKEDISG
+497 SG
-507 QESKIT
+507 
-513 INESNNVKQSFDFKY
+513 
-528 GQIPDSSGGYL
+528 
-539 AFAGGLHDNDDY
+539 
-551 HTPLTDWYR
+551 
-560 SAFPGNKY
+560 
-568 NLLELVGRGLA
+568 
-579 HHGKKARKIM
+579 
-589 TGTILFDG
+589 
-597 QDFSKILV
+597 
-605 IDNEKY
+605 
-611 VINGGTYDV
+611 
-620 TKETLTG
+620 
-627 EFIEVEPYST
+627 
-637 DDYVITG
+637 
-644 GAVSGGS
+644 
-651 SNISTGGNRDTLLW
+651 
-665 TDNAANT
+665 
-672 KRVNELGMATSD
+672 
-684 DLAGS
+684 
-689 NLLIDNP
+689 
-696 EWSEAKRISAD
+696 
-707 MLDDKFY
+707 
-714 WDKSLDTTEDKSDK
+714 
-728 DSWIIRTKHSIVS
+728 
-741 DKGIS
+741 
-746 AYGLGSTSGGS
+746 

-838 PTNWANIA
+838 PTSWELVA

-854 TWTSVTGRP
+854 AWTSVTGRP

-914 ADGTLSGG
+914 ADGSLSGG

-981 VFGAPASLPASDVY
+981 VSGAPTSLPASDVY

-1090 GTMTGDITFGSNGRS
+1090 GTMTGDISFGSNGRS

-1148 TGGVAENYM
+1148 AGGVAENYM

-1271 DITDRPTALPAN
+1271 DITDRPTSLPAN

-1296 SFAQIKSYNFPSGG
+1296 SFARTDQSPAVDLDTVNGKGIMTCAANVTATAERHYPIQQAGTLFYGTSAYNSANQIYGSFNSNRWFVRGGGTSPTAKTAWAEIWTSANLTPSSFAQIKSYNFPSGG
-1310 VNNITD
+1310 INNITD

-1340 YQGTILQLKLR
+1340 FAGTILQLKLR
-1351 DYANVQ
+1351 DYAGKQ

-1366 KTWRTV
+1366 KIWRTV

-1377 FNPENYLPLSGGS
+1377 FNPDNKFGFSADQLSDLNNAPNNAFFVGAYNATNSPVQNSWSNGFTIAYGNNTDFRKQFCYAGEKWWTRGRDGVNWGTWRQIWDSGNFNPGNYLPLSGGS

-1400 LTAGVLRIKATSYP
+1400 LTAGVLRVKATSYP

-1423 NRDSLLFVN
+1423 NRYSLLFVN

-1495 YGVYSNGYPV
+1495 YGVYNNGYPV

-1539 RDVAATAWSSWCKL
+1539 RDVAATAWSNWCKL

-1630 FNMGQLQITCS
+1630 INMGQLQITCS

-1658 GKGVSSIGSG
+1658 GKGVKSIGSG
-1668 FGLYNAATNRVAFQ
+1668 FGLYNAVTNRAAFQ
-1682 IASATDNASFVGSIT
+1682 IDSATDNASFVGSIT

-1742 MNLGA
+1742 MYLGN

-1755 IVALNS
+1755 IVALDS

-1770 ASGFSVR
+1770 ASGYSVR

-1782 NGSGWGI
+1782 NGSGWGT

-1906 ATGGVTS
+1906 ATGGVIS

>member
-1 MYGLFAYKEITAL
+1 MRLVTTFIQNTESTDPDLSYLNRARFVLSVADGHGSDGVGILDAVIRNRHLFLSMTSGAEIDAGSVFTEDDLPVASDSRLGIAAFDPAY
-14 RTKHVYRLEIYKKDF
+14 
-29 SGTAMEL
+29 
-36 EEFSSSPFS
+36 FS
-45 ITLEGEGDAIYRP
+45 ILAGKVSLRGDLDFGLNETQLAEYLTANKYATQAWVAAQGFIGSDGLALYATKEW
-58 VIKSYLSINI
+58 VLGQNFAKASSLGNYLLKSVW
-68 IDKDQFDYT
+68 DE
-77 QFFTSDAFGFRV
+77 V
-89 FLLRNGVRLWSGY
+89 FEVTTVNGVR
-102 ITPDS
+102 
-107 FGQDLQY
+107 
-114 RSTINLVARDNIGYL
+114 
-129 SEIDYDWFD
+129 
-138 YDFVSIEQLLTK
+138 
-150 AFDKIQAQF
+150 
-159 SLDNR
+159 
-164 VNIFSG
+164 
-170 NKPIT
+170 
-175 DAYIQTV
+175 
-182 GLKDKTWFE
+182 
-191 VLEEVLS
+191 VLNVKL
-198 GCGLQ
+198 
-203 LRYINDNYTL
+203 
-213 HDIANEVEL
+213 DIA
-222 GGNYTP
+222 
-228 TFIDRSQRVDFSP
+228 
-241 AWREEQLEQD
+241 
-251 YLKIDNF
+251 
-258 FNKMPNKDKYEFIKL
+258 
-273 NNKDFS
+273 
-279 RPGERL
+279 
-285 YTIQGWNQSE
+285 
-295 ANASNGILFNNP
+295 
-307 DELYYNTSFNQ
+307 
-318 DTGTYIFDKIPNTS
+318 
-332 MLINS
+332 
-337 DNKTEY
+337 
-343 PNSSISTSFI
+343 
-353 CKKSSTP
+353 
-360 LHINIDAF
+360 
-368 NELFEVEYYEG
+368 
-379 IGHVISRHY
+379 
-388 GFNYNTYHL
+388 
-397 NFYCNIFLKKEDGS
+397 
-411 TLICKNNT
+411 
-419 WEPYDSS
+419 
-426 NQDYR
+426 
-431 IELNLPETPDPLTAE
+431 
-446 SFQEDKT
+446 
-453 QLDIVVKSIP
+453 
-463 ENGDLI
+463 
-469 FTIYRWG
+469 
-476 TSYTGT
+476 
-482 LLGSFAMRIDNIKMY
+482 
-497 FKDEKEDISG
+497 
-507 QESKIT
+507 
-513 INESNNVKQSFDFKY
+513 
-528 GQIPDSSGGYL
+528 
-539 AFAGGLHDNDDY
+539 GL
-551 HTPLTDWYR
+551 
-560 SAFPGNKY
+560 
-568 NLLELVGRGLA
+568 
-579 HHGKKARKIM
+579 
-589 TGTILFDG
+589 
-597 QDFSKILV
+597 
-605 IDNEKY
+605 
-611 VINGGTYDV
+611 
-620 TKETLTG
+620 
-627 EFIEVEPYST
+627 
-637 DDYVITG
+637 
-644 GAVSGGS
+644 
-651 SNISTGGNRDTLLW
+651 
-665 TDNAANT
+665 
-672 KRVNELGMATSD
+672 
-684 DLAGS
+684 
-689 NLLIDNP
+689 
-696 EWSEAKRISAD
+696 
-707 MLDDKFY
+707 
-714 WDKSLDTTEDKSDK
+714 
-728 DSWIIRTKHSIVS
+728 
-741 DKGIS
+741 KGIS
-746 AYGLGSTSGGS
+746 AYGLGSTSGSG

-838 PTNWANIA
+838 PTSWEL
-846 DKPTVYPT
+846 V
-854 TWTSVTGRP
+854 VGRP
-863 TKLSQFTDDVVAGNY
+863 TKLSDLTDDVVAGNY

-914 ADGTLSGG
+914 AEGSLSGG

-981 VFGAPASLPASDVY
+981 VSGAPTSLPASDVY

-1148 TGGVAENYM
+1148 AGGVAENYM

-1271 DITDRPTALPAN
+1271 DITDRPTSLPAN

-1340 YQGTILQLKLR
+1340 FAGTILQLKLR
-1351 DYANVQ
+1351 DYAGKQ

-1377 FNPENYLPLSGGS
+1377 FNPDNKFGLSGIISDLNNAPLNAVFSTNGTPANAPLENAYFQGFTFAMDNNPGFKRQWAFKDKKIWFRNLHAGSWSAWTDVIPLDNYLPLSGGS

-1400 LTAGVLRIKATSYP
+1400 LTAGVLRVKATSYP

-1432 GSELYWR
+1432 GSGLYWR

-1495 YGVYSNGYPV
+1495 YGVYNNGYPV

-1539 RDVAATAWSSWCKL
+1539 RDVAATAWSNWCKL

-1601 YGGGIHMTDSTWVR
+1601 YGGGIYMTDSTWVR

-1630 FNMGQLQITCS
+1630 INMGQLQITCS

-1742 MNLGA
+1742 MYLGV
-1747 HNTVRISV
+1747 HHTVRISV
-1755 IVALNS
+1755 LVALDS

-1770 ASGFSVR
+1770 ASGYSVR

-1782 NGSGWGI
+1782 NGSGWGT

>member
-36 EEFSSSPFS
+36 EEFSSPPFS
-45 ITLEGEGDAIYRP
+45 ITLEGEGDEIYRP
-58 VIKSYLSINI
+58 IIKSYLSINI

-213 HDIANEVEL
+213 HDIADEVEL

-644 GAVSGGS
+644 GAVSDGS

-672 KRVNELGMATSD
+672 KRVNELSMATSD

-769 QWADEVPTADRVMVQ
+769 QWADAVPTADRVMVQ

-914 ADGTLSGG
+914 ADGSLSGG

-981 VFGAPASLPASDVY
+981 VSGAPASLPASDVY

-1008 AEVGALA
+1008 AEVGAVA
-1015 LSGGTLTGNVITI
+1015 LNGGGDVSGSINASAYLTANTLRAKAALYPTI
-1028 GSFILANSGAYPQLT
+1028 SFVKTN
-1043 FRATADNSERLLF
+1043 DNSESLLIVAGNNLYYRPVASDATNRLV
-1056 RHGNDLKWRYNGTND
+1056 
-1071 GIIYH
+1071 YH
-1076 SGNFNPGNYLLLSG
+1076 
-1090 GTMTGDITFGSNGRS
+1090 
-1105 LRGSDGGNIAG
+1105 
-1116 VLYDTPNARY
+1116 
-1126 VTAIGTGSRR
+1126 
-1136 LILVSPA
+1136 
-1143 SIYRG
+1143 
-1148 TGGVAENYM
+1148 
-1157 IYDSGNFNPSSKLDK
+1157 SGNFNPSSKLDK

-1242 SFLGAIDK
+1242 SFLGAI
-1250 TYLTGKLANTYA
+1250 GNT
-1262 DKVHTHLWA
+1262 
-1271 DITDRPTALPAN
+1271 
-1283 GGNADTVDNLHAS
+1283 
-1296 SFAQIKSYNFPSGG
+1296 
-1310 VNNITD
+1310 
-1316 LDFTGNIQAH
+1316 
-1326 FPGAEYSCIWQGKD
+1326 
-1340 YQGTILQLKLR
+1340 
-1351 DYANVQ
+1351 
-1357 SMMYRGSLT
+1357 
-1366 KTWRTV
+1366 
-1372 WDSGN
+1372 
-1377 FNPENYLPLSGGS
+1377 YLPLSGGTLTNTGNS
-1390 ITGGLGVSGY
+1390 APLIITGSSLQACTKYMMNGSTVSGY
-1400 LTAGVLRIKATSYP
+1400 FGVVAQGLNGAFMQYANGT
-1414 QISFVNTTT
+1414 ISP
-1423 NRDSLLFVN
+1423 SLIINNDAAPRFIN
-1432 GSELYWR
+1432 
-1439 PTAGT
+1439 TAGT
-1444 ATDYQVYHSGNFNPD
+1444 QFALYHSGNFNPDSRFPYLGMGGVNDNSNEIGAGYSGSSSGGNFNGPFIKFGQTSNYMTELYNRHDQDVFQIRRMVNGEWQAFVNLWHSGNFNPDNYLPLTGNKTITGSLTVANGFTSGIIKCQTGVYPQLQFEQTNTGVTSILFVHTNNALIYRPVDPGSDYTVYHSGNFNPD
-1459 SKLGVSSVAVEAKKM
+1459 NYLLKTANAVSASKWATARTFTLTGSAAGSVSMDGSANVSLSVTNNRLNSNSEMTYGWNGLNYFNIAGTAGAAAKVNDTPTTAWWHILRFNHGNSAGYYTDLAVPFNNNTLHYKRVA
-1474 SYQGLMTA
+1474 
-1482 ISGTTTFPAGLYL
+1482 SGTLQ
-1495 YGVYSNGYPV
+1495 NG
-1505 TYGNLLRVGGSGLGE
+1505 
-1520 MLFGWAG
+1520 GWVKVW
-1527 DASVGGLYYRSK
+1527 DAK
-1539 RDVAATAWSSWCKL
+1539 NA
-1553 WTSANSNLSTI
+1553 NLSTV
-1564 DWSANNLNAAANLD
+1564 DWAAKNITA
-1578 VAGQAYVSGWLRS
+1578 AGTVTATKLVI
-1591 RGNVGWYSQD
+1591 
-1601 YGGGIHMTDSTWVR
+1601 GGI
-1615 VYGSK
+1615 
-1620 GLMIDTGTSP
+1620 
-1630 FNMGQLQITCS
+1630 
-1641 AEASI
+1641 
-1646 GFRSASNGNWCL
+1646 
-1658 GKGVSSIGSG
+1658 
-1668 FGLYNAATNRVAFQ
+1668 
-1682 IASATDNASFVGSIT
+1682 
-1697 APTFVGNLSGSAS
+1697 
-1710 SVNGYDINSFTG
+1710 
-1722 YYKYTIDAS
+1722 
-1731 SLDQNT
+1731 
-1737 YYPVT
+1737 
-1742 MNLGA
+1742 
-1747 HNTVRISV
+1747 
-1755 IVALNS
+1755 
-1761 GTKPAWSSH
+1761 
-1770 ASGFSVR
+1770 
-1777 FIEEV
+1777 
-1782 NGSGWGI
+1782 
-1789 SEVSRNILANE
+1789 
-1800 YRFANANPVGRVE
+1800 
-1813 QMTNSSTEVIWV
+1813 
-1825 RGGGKYFFYL
+1825 
-1835 SIPYITPALRTSTF
+1835 
-1849 TNASQSVS
+1849 
-1857 PRTDTMDLRMA
+1857 
-1868 ANGNGIAV
+1868 
-1876 SKLYA
+1876 
-1881 HNSIEINGFT
+1881 T

>member
-1 MYGLFAYKEITAL
+1 MRLVTTFIQNTESTDPDLSYLNRARFVLSVADGHGSDGVGILDAVIRNRHLFLSMTSGAEIDAGSVFTEDDLPVASDSRLGIAAFDPAY
-14 RTKHVYRLEIYKKDF
+14 
-29 SGTAMEL
+29 
-36 EEFSSSPFS
+36 FS
-45 ITLEGEGDAIYRP
+45 ILAGKVSLRGDLDFGLNETQLAEYLTANKYATQAWVAAQGFIGSDGLALYATKEW
-58 VIKSYLSINI
+58 VLGQNFAKASSLGNYLLKSVW
-68 IDKDQFDYT
+68 DE
-77 QFFTSDAFGFRV
+77 V
-89 FLLRNGVRLWSGY
+89 FEVTTVNGVR
-102 ITPDS
+102 
-107 FGQDLQY
+107 
-114 RSTINLVARDNIGYL
+114 
-129 SEIDYDWFD
+129 
-138 YDFVSIEQLLTK
+138 
-150 AFDKIQAQF
+150 
-159 SLDNR
+159 
-164 VNIFSG
+164 
-170 NKPIT
+170 
-175 DAYIQTV
+175 
-182 GLKDKTWFE
+182 
-191 VLEEVLS
+191 VLNVKL
-198 GCGLQ
+198 
-203 LRYINDNYTL
+203 
-213 HDIANEVEL
+213 DIA
-222 GGNYTP
+222 
-228 TFIDRSQRVDFSP
+228 
-241 AWREEQLEQD
+241 
-251 YLKIDNF
+251 
-258 FNKMPNKDKYEFIKL
+258 
-273 NNKDFS
+273 
-279 RPGERL
+279 
-285 YTIQGWNQSE
+285 
-295 ANASNGILFNNP
+295 
-307 DELYYNTSFNQ
+307 
-318 DTGTYIFDKIPNTS
+318 
-332 MLINS
+332 
-337 DNKTEY
+337 
-343 PNSSISTSFI
+343 
-353 CKKSSTP
+353 
-360 LHINIDAF
+360 
-368 NELFEVEYYEG
+368 
-379 IGHVISRHY
+379 
-388 GFNYNTYHL
+388 
-397 NFYCNIFLKKEDGS
+397 
-411 TLICKNNT
+411 
-419 WEPYDSS
+419 
-426 NQDYR
+426 
-431 IELNLPETPDPLTAE
+431 
-446 SFQEDKT
+446 
-453 QLDIVVKSIP
+453 
-463 ENGDLI
+463 
-469 FTIYRWG
+469 
-476 TSYTGT
+476 
-482 LLGSFAMRIDNIKMY
+482 
-497 FKDEKEDISG
+497 
-507 QESKIT
+507 
-513 INESNNVKQSFDFKY
+513 
-528 GQIPDSSGGYL
+528 
-539 AFAGGLHDNDDY
+539 GL
-551 HTPLTDWYR
+551 
-560 SAFPGNKY
+560 
-568 NLLELVGRGLA
+568 
-579 HHGKKARKIM
+579 
-589 TGTILFDG
+589 
-597 QDFSKILV
+597 
-605 IDNEKY
+605 
-611 VINGGTYDV
+611 
-620 TKETLTG
+620 
-627 EFIEVEPYST
+627 
-637 DDYVITG
+637 
-644 GAVSGGS
+644 
-651 SNISTGGNRDTLLW
+651 
-665 TDNAANT
+665 
-672 KRVNELGMATSD
+672 
-684 DLAGS
+684 
-689 NLLIDNP
+689 
-696 EWSEAKRISAD
+696 
-707 MLDDKFY
+707 
-714 WDKSLDTTEDKSDK
+714 
-728 DSWIIRTKHSIVS
+728 
-741 DKGIS
+741 KGIS
-746 AYGLGSTSGGS
+746 AYGLGSTSGSG

-838 PTNWANIA
+838 PTSWEL
-846 DKPTVYPT
+846 
-854 TWTSVTGRP
+854 VTGRP
-863 TKLSQFTDDVVAGNY
+863 TKLSDLTDDVVAGNY

-914 ADGTLSGG
+914 ADGSLSGG

-981 VFGAPASLPASDVY
+981 VSGAPASLPASDVY

-1148 TGGVAENYM
+1148 AGGVAENYM

-1271 DITDRPTALPAN
+1271 DITDRPTSLPAN

-1310 VNNITD
+1310 INNITD
-1316 LDFTGNIQAH
+1316 LDFTGNIQAR

-1340 YQGTILQLKLR
+1340 FAGTILQLKLR
-1351 DYANVQ
+1351 DYAGKQ

-1366 KTWRTV
+1366 KIWRTV

-1377 FNPENYLPLSGGS
+1377 FNPDNKFGLSGIISDLNNAPLNAVFSTNGTPANAPLENAYFQGFTFAMDNNPDFKRQWAFKDKKIWFRNLHAGSWSAWTDVIPLDNYLPLSGGS

-1400 LTAGVLRIKATSYP
+1400 LTAGVLRVKATSYP

-1432 GSELYWR
+1432 GSGLYWR

-1495 YGVYSNGYPV
+1495 YGVYNNGYPV

-1539 RDVAATAWSSWCKL
+1539 RDVAATAWSNWCKL

-1630 FNMGQLQITCS
+1630 INMGQLQITCS

-1658 GKGVSSIGSG
+1658 GKGVKSIGSG
-1668 FGLYNAATNRVAFQ
+1668 FGLYNAVTNRAAFQ
-1682 IASATDNASFVGSIT
+1682 IDSATDNASFVGSIT

-1742 MNLGA
+1742 MYLGN

-1755 IVALNS
+1755 IVALDS

-1770 ASGFSVR
+1770 ASGYSVR

-1782 NGSGWGI
+1782 NGSGWGT

-1906 ATGGVTS
+1906 ATGGVT
-1913 LATA
+1913 AYQ

>member
-1 MYGLFAYKEITAL
+1 MTIIQSPATYNFAGNIPDLIVDTTEQLSFTL
-14 RTKHVYRLEIYKKDF
+14 SRG
-29 SGTAMEL
+29 GTQIVAE
-36 EEFSSSPFS
+36 
-45 ITLEGEGDAIYRP
+45 T
-58 VIKSYLSINI
+58 
-68 IDKDQFDYT
+68 YT
-77 QFFTSDAFGFRV
+77 PAQNDRIV
-89 FLLRNGVRLWSGY
+89 
-102 ITPDS
+102 
-107 FGQDLQY
+107 
-114 RSTINLVARDNIGYL
+114 INLR
-129 SEIDYDWFD
+129 
-138 YDFVSIEQLLTK
+138 
-150 AFDKIQAQF
+150 
-159 SLDNR
+159 
-164 VNIFSG
+164 
-170 NKPIT
+170 
-175 DAYIQTV
+175 
-182 GLKDKTWFE
+182 
-191 VLEEVLS
+191 
-198 GCGLQ
+198 
-203 LRYINDNYTL
+203 
-213 HDIANEVEL
+213 
-222 GGNYTP
+222 
-228 TFIDRSQRVDFSP
+228 
-241 AWREEQLEQD
+241 
-251 YLKIDNF
+251 
-258 FNKMPNKDKYEFIKL
+258 
-273 NNKDFS
+273 
-279 RPGERL
+279 
-285 YTIQGWNQSE
+285 
-295 ANASNGILFNNP
+295 
-307 DELYYNTSFNQ
+307 
-318 DTGTYIFDKIPNTS
+318 
-332 MLINS
+332 
-337 DNKTEY
+337 
-343 PNSSISTSFI
+343 
-353 CKKSSTP
+353 
-360 LHINIDAF
+360 
-368 NELFEVEYYEG
+368 
-379 IGHVISRHY
+379 
-388 GFNYNTYHL
+388 
-397 NFYCNIFLKKEDGS
+397 
-411 TLICKNNT
+411 
-419 WEPYDSS
+419 
-426 NQDYR
+426 
-431 IELNLPETPDPLTAE
+431 
-446 SFQEDKT
+446 
-453 QLDIVVKSIP
+453 
-463 ENGDLI
+463 
-469 FTIYRWG
+469 
-476 TSYTGT
+476 
-482 LLGSFAMRIDNIKMY
+482 
-497 FKDEKEDISG
+497 
-507 QESKIT
+507 
-513 INESNNVKQSFDFKY
+513 
-528 GQIPDSSGGYL
+528 
-539 AFAGGLHDNDDY
+539 
-551 HTPLTDWYR
+551 
-560 SAFPGNKY
+560 
-568 NLLELVGRGLA
+568 NLLEL
-579 HHGKKARKIM
+579 
-589 TGTILFDG
+589 
-597 QDFSKILV
+597 LV
-605 IDNEKY
+605 EVPGYEEVATPIAQY
-611 VINGGTYDV
+611 TY
-620 TKETLTG
+620 T
-627 EFIEVEPYST
+627 
-637 DDYVITG
+637 
-644 GAVSGGS
+644 
-651 SNISTGGNRDTLLW
+651 
-665 TDNAANT
+665 
-672 KRVNELGMATSD
+672 
-684 DLAGS
+684 
-689 NLLIDNP
+689 
-696 EWSEAKRISAD
+696 
-707 MLDDKFY
+707 
-714 WDKSLDTTEDKSDK
+714 
-728 DSWIIRTKHSIVS
+728 
-741 DKGIS
+741 
-746 AYGLGSTSGGS
+746 LGSTTGTFYCLPGGHGAAVSAESFLRGNFLTWQPQTRVTLYHTPHRLRYAALAACVCKVKGYFTDGTSAVISLLTMSAGNIYTMDVSFGTIRGKFDTQPTYYDVWVENTMGQAMTWGQRYMLADFEAGTNDYFIFANSLGGFDTIRFSGDRKEINKLESVNAIFDDQTLEYDIDRTRSWKKYTGYIADERLRMWVLDFFNSPQRYHLTDSGALQRIYVSEPKLEDTAGETAGYEFTYAYSRQSRYINLERTETPQLLEITDPASEVFFLAPRLNQFEAADPASSADYLIPIQAAAADKWLAISLASLLDYIKPTGIDVDALQDYLTDHKYATQAWVFQQNFLTTAALDNYLLKSVWDEVFEVTTVNGVRVLNVKLDIAGLKGITAYADGS
-757 ASGSLGE
+757 LSGSGASGSLGE

-769 QWADEVPTADRVMVQ
+769 QWADAVPTADRVMVQ

-838 PTNWANIA
+838 PTSWELVA

-854 TWTSVTGRP
+854 AWTSVTGRP

-893 DGTPALKVKYDIL
+893 DGTPVLKVKYDIL

-981 VFGAPASLPASDVY
+981 VSGAPTSLPASDVY

-1015 LSGGTLTGNVITI
+1015 LSGGVLAGDVYLGGGLSIRDNTASHSNVIGLLNT
-1028 GSFILANSGAYPQLT
+1028 GDGT
-1043 FRATADNSERLLF
+1043 FFTAV
-1056 RHGNDLKWRYNGTND
+1056 G
-1071 GIIYH
+1071 
-1076 SGNFNPGNYLLLSG
+1076 SGNRR
-1090 GTMTGDITFGSNGRS
+1090 M
-1105 LRGSDGGNIAG
+1105 
-1116 VLYDTPNARY
+1116 VLYSSVDLYRDN
-1126 VTAIGTGSRR
+1126 GSTQ
-1136 LILVSPA
+1136 
-1143 SIYRG
+1143 YR
-1148 TGGVAENYM
+1148 
-1157 IYDSGNFNPSSKLDK
+1157 IYDSSNFNPSSKLDK

-1271 DITDRPTALPAN
+1271 DITDRPTSLPAN

-1310 VNNITD
+1310 INNITD

-1351 DYANVQ
+1351 DYAGKQ

-1366 KTWRTV
+1366 KIWRTV

-1377 FNPENYLPLSGGS
+1377 FNPDNKFGLSGIISDLNNAPLNAVFSTNGTPANAPLENAYFQGFTFAMDNNPDFKRQWAFKDKKIWFRNLHAGSWSAWTDVIPLDNYLPLSGGS

-1400 LTAGVLRIKATSYP
+1400 LTAGVLRVKATSYP

-1432 GSELYWR
+1432 GSGLYWR

-1495 YGVYSNGYPV
+1495 YGVYNNGYPV

-1539 RDVAATAWSSWCKL
+1539 RDVAATAWSNWCKL

-1630 FNMGQLQITCS
+1630 ISMGQLQITCS

-1658 GKGVSSIGSG
+1658 GKGVKSIGSG
-1668 FGLYNAATNRVAFQ
+1668 FGLYNAVTNRAAFQ
-1682 IASATDNASFVGSIT
+1682 IDSATDNASFVGSIT

-1742 MNLGA
+1742 MYLGN

-1755 IVALNS
+1755 IVALDS

-1770 ASGFSVR
+1770 ASGYSVR

-1782 NGSGWGI
+1782 NGSGWGT

-1800 YRFANANPVGRVE
+1800 YKFANANPVGRVE

-1906 ATGGVTS
+1906 ATGGVT
-1913 LATA
+1913 AYQ

>member
-1 MYGLFAYKEITAL
+1 MINIKNIDGSLLYAAPVTKDAVFHHELMSSEYIELVFNEVTVIDIPIGAYVEYNGSRYTVTNPVTPDIIDGGYKYSIQFKADWMRWEGIT
-14 RTKHVYRLEIYKKDF
+14 YFYIN
-29 SGTAMEL
+29 
-36 EEFSSSPFS
+36 EFSQKN
-45 ITLEGEGDAIYRP
+45 E
-58 VIKSYLSINI
+58 
-68 IDKDQFDYT
+68 
-77 QFFTSDAFGFRV
+77 TS
-89 FLLRNGVRLWSGY
+89 WSMTA
-102 ITPDS
+102 TPDL
-107 FGQDLQY
+107 FLQM
-114 RSTINLVARDNIGYL
+114 I
-129 SEIDYDWFD
+129 
-138 YDFVSIEQLLTK
+138 
-150 AFDKIQAQF
+150 
-159 SLDNR
+159 
-164 VNIFSG
+164 
-170 NKPIT
+170 
-175 DAYIQTV
+175 
-182 GLKDKTWFE
+182 
-191 VLEEVLS
+191 
-198 GCGLQ
+198 
-203 LRYINDNYTL
+203 
-213 HDIANEVEL
+213 VE
-222 GGNYTP
+222 N
-228 TFIDRSQRVDFSP
+228 
-241 AWREEQLEQD
+241 
-251 YLKIDNF
+251 
-258 FNKMPNKDKYEFIKL
+258 
-273 NNKDFS
+273 
-279 RPGERL
+279 
-285 YTIQGWNQSE
+285 
-295 ANASNGILFNNP
+295 
-307 DELYYNTSFNQ
+307 
-318 DTGTYIFDKIPNTS
+318 
-332 MLINS
+332 
-337 DNKTEY
+337 
-343 PNSSISTSFI
+343 
-353 CKKSSTP
+353 
-360 LHINIDAF
+360 
-368 NELFEVEYYEG
+368 
-379 IGHVISRHY
+379 ISRAT
-388 GFNYNTYHL
+388 GKTYT
-397 NFYCNIFLKKEDGS
+397 FS
-411 TLICKNNT
+411 
-419 WEPYDSS
+419 YDSS
-426 NQDYR
+426 LTATKDLQFNNTTVLEALSMVADAFETEWWIEGTVIHLSRCEHGDALALTYGQNIGVPSVQRSSEYATRIYAFGSTRNITQDYQNSGTTNALVEKRLTLPAGKYPNGYKDIKPNLSPEEIIEKTVIFDDIYPSSDFAISDVRVKVSVDSTTEVGKDENGNPIYASMPVYFFKIAGIAFSEDLIIEGLTLKVHFLTGHLQGQEFELAYHKDTSEYEIIVNQDGAIKLPNETLLPQDNDVVVLFNIVMPDEYVTSAENRLEAALDDYIEKKLLSDNSTYSFKSNPVTFAENNTSVNVGRKITLNHGTGILQSR
-431 IELNLPETPDPLTAE
+431 ILSIEYPLE
-446 SFQEDKT
+446 YPSKV
-453 QLDIVVKSIP
+453 DISVGESIP
-463 ENGDLI
+463 QGKISSVEIEVVNASS
-469 FTIYRWG
+469 TIEIIQAY
-476 TSYTGT
+476 
-482 LLGSFAMRIDNIKMY
+482 
-497 FKDEKEDISG
+497 
-507 QESKIT
+507 
-513 INESNNVKQSFDFKY
+513 NNVAQTVQNLY
-528 GQIPDSSGGYL
+528 ARTQNQI
-539 AFAGGLHDNDDY
+539 
-551 HTPLTDWYR
+551 T
-560 SAFPGNKY
+560 
-568 NLLELVGRGLA
+568 EGLA
-579 HHGKKARKIM
+579 KLANM
-589 TGTILFDG
+589 WILD
-597 QDFSKILV
+597 QSKDTTPNKTNPDV
-605 IDNEKY
+605 WF
-611 VINGGTYDV
+611 VRSPYDV
-620 TKETLTG
+620 VGL
-627 EFIEVEPYST
+627 
-637 DDYVITG
+637 
-644 GAVSGGS
+644 
-651 SNISTGGNRDTLLW
+651 
-665 TDNAANT
+665 
-672 KRVNELGMATSD
+672 
-684 DLAGS
+684 
-689 NLLIDNP
+689 
-696 EWSEAKRISAD
+696 
-707 MLDDKFY
+707 
-714 WDKSLDTTEDKSDK
+714 
-728 DSWIIRTKHSIVS
+728 
-741 DKGIS
+741 KGIS

-838 PTNWANIA
+838 PTSWEL
-846 DKPTVYPT
+846 
-854 TWTSVTGRP
+854 VTGRP
-863 TKLSQFTDDVVAGNY
+863 TKLSDLTDDVIAGNY

-914 ADGTLSGG
+914 ADGSLSGG

-965 DQITGKPEY
+965 DQITGKPDY
-974 YPTRWAD
+974 FPTRWAD
-981 VFGAPASLPASDVY
+981 VFGAPASLSASDVY

-1008 AEVGALA
+1008 AEVGAVA
-1015 LSGGTLTGNVITI
+1015 LNGGGDVSGSINASAYLTANTLRAKAALYPTI
-1028 GSFILANSGAYPQLT
+1028 SFVKTN
-1043 FRATADNSERLLF
+1043 DNSESLLIVAGNNLYYRPVASDATNRLV
-1056 RHGNDLKWRYNGTND
+1056 
-1071 GIIYH
+1071 YH

-1148 TGGVAENYM
+1148 AGGVAENYM

-1194 DFLSVAGISAYATGP
+1194 DFLSVAGVSAYATGP

-1262 DKVHTHLWA
+1262 DKVHTHLWT

-1296 SFAQIKSYNFPSGG
+1296 SFAQIKSYTYPSGG

-1326 FPGAEYSCIWQGKD
+1326 FPGAEYSYIWQGKD
-1340 YQGTILQLKLR
+1340 FAGTILQLKLR
-1351 DYANVQ
+1351 DYAGKQ
-1357 SMMYRGSLT
+1357 SMMYRGNLT

-1377 FNPENYLPLSGGS
+1377 FNPDNYLPLSGNKT
-1390 ITGGLGVSGY
+1390 ITGNLTVTNSFTSGIMKCQ
-1400 LTAGVLRIKATSYP
+1400 TGAYP
-1414 QISFVNTTT
+1414 QLQFEQTNTGVT
-1423 NRDSLLFVN
+1423 SILFVHTN
-1432 GSELYWR
+1432 NALIYRPVDPGS
-1439 PTAGT
+1439 
-1444 ATDYQVYHSGNFNPD
+1444 DYTVYHSGNFNPD

-1495 YGVYSNGYPV
+1495 YGVYNNGYPV

-1539 RDVAATAWSSWCKL
+1539 RDVAATAWSNWCKL

-1630 FNMGQLQITCS
+1630 INMGQLQITCS

-1658 GKGVSSIGSG
+1658 GKGVKSIGSG
-1668 FGLYNAATNRVAFQ
+1668 FGLYNAVTNRAAFQ
-1682 IASATDNASFVGSIT
+1682 IDSATDNASFVGSIT

-1742 MNLGA
+1742 MYLGV
-1747 HNTVRISV
+1747 HHTVRISV
-1755 IVALNS
+1755 LVALDS

-1770 ASGFSVR
+1770 ASGYSVR

-1782 NGSGWGI
+1782 NGSGWGT

-1906 ATGGVTS
+1906 ATGGVT
-1913 LATA
+1913 AYQ

>member
-1 MYGLFAYKEITAL
+1 MINIKNIDGSLLYAAPVTKDAVFHHELMSSEYIELVFNEVTVIDIPIGAYVEYNGSRYTVTNPVTPDIIDGGYKYSIQFKADWMRWEGIT
-14 RTKHVYRLEIYKKDF
+14 YFYIN
-29 SGTAMEL
+29 
-36 EEFSSSPFS
+36 EFSQKN
-45 ITLEGEGDAIYRP
+45 E
-58 VIKSYLSINI
+58 
-68 IDKDQFDYT
+68 
-77 QFFTSDAFGFRV
+77 TS
-89 FLLRNGVRLWSGY
+89 WSMTA
-102 ITPDS
+102 TPDL
-107 FGQDLQY
+107 FLQM
-114 RSTINLVARDNIGYL
+114 I
-129 SEIDYDWFD
+129 
-138 YDFVSIEQLLTK
+138 
-150 AFDKIQAQF
+150 
-159 SLDNR
+159 
-164 VNIFSG
+164 
-170 NKPIT
+170 
-175 DAYIQTV
+175 
-182 GLKDKTWFE
+182 
-191 VLEEVLS
+191 
-198 GCGLQ
+198 
-203 LRYINDNYTL
+203 
-213 HDIANEVEL
+213 VE
-222 GGNYTP
+222 N
-228 TFIDRSQRVDFSP
+228 
-241 AWREEQLEQD
+241 
-251 YLKIDNF
+251 
-258 FNKMPNKDKYEFIKL
+258 
-273 NNKDFS
+273 
-279 RPGERL
+279 
-285 YTIQGWNQSE
+285 
-295 ANASNGILFNNP
+295 
-307 DELYYNTSFNQ
+307 
-318 DTGTYIFDKIPNTS
+318 
-332 MLINS
+332 
-337 DNKTEY
+337 
-343 PNSSISTSFI
+343 
-353 CKKSSTP
+353 
-360 LHINIDAF
+360 
-368 NELFEVEYYEG
+368 
-379 IGHVISRHY
+379 ISRAT
-388 GFNYNTYHL
+388 GKTYT
-397 NFYCNIFLKKEDGS
+397 FS
-411 TLICKNNT
+411 
-419 WEPYDSS
+419 YDSS
-426 NQDYR
+426 LTATKDLQFNNTTVLEALSMVADAFETEWWIEGTVIHLSRCEHGDALALTYGQNIGVPSVQRSSEYATRIYAFGSTRNITQDYQNSGTTNALVEKRLTLPAGKYPNGYKDIKPNLSPEEIIEKTVIFDDIYPSSDFAISDVRVKVSVDSTTEVGKDENGNPIYASMPVYFFKIAGIAFSEDLIIEGLTLKVHFLTGHLQGQEFELAYHKDTSEYEIIVNQDGAIKLPNETLLPQDNDVVVLFNIVMPDEYVTSAENRLEAALDDYIEKKLLSDNSTYSFKSNPVTFAENNTSVNVGRKITLNHGTGILQSR
-431 IELNLPETPDPLTAE
+431 ILSIEYPLE
-446 SFQEDKT
+446 YPSKV
-453 QLDIVVKSIP
+453 DISVGESIP
-463 ENGDLI
+463 QGKISSVEIEVVNASS
-469 FTIYRWG
+469 TIEIIQAY
-476 TSYTGT
+476 
-482 LLGSFAMRIDNIKMY
+482 
-497 FKDEKEDISG
+497 
-507 QESKIT
+507 
-513 INESNNVKQSFDFKY
+513 NNVAQTVQNLY
-528 GQIPDSSGGYL
+528 ARTQNQI
-539 AFAGGLHDNDDY
+539 
-551 HTPLTDWYR
+551 T
-560 SAFPGNKY
+560 
-568 NLLELVGRGLA
+568 EGLA
-579 HHGKKARKIM
+579 KLANM
-589 TGTILFDG
+589 WILD
-597 QDFSKILV
+597 QSKDTTPNKTNPDV
-605 IDNEKY
+605 WF
-611 VINGGTYDV
+611 VRSPYDV
-620 TKETLTG
+620 VGL
-627 EFIEVEPYST
+627 
-637 DDYVITG
+637 
-644 GAVSGGS
+644 
-651 SNISTGGNRDTLLW
+651 
-665 TDNAANT
+665 
-672 KRVNELGMATSD
+672 
-684 DLAGS
+684 
-689 NLLIDNP
+689 
-696 EWSEAKRISAD
+696 
-707 MLDDKFY
+707 
-714 WDKSLDTTEDKSDK
+714 
-728 DSWIIRTKHSIVS
+728 
-741 DKGIS
+741 KGIS

-769 QWADEVPTADRVMVQ
+769 QWADAMPTADRVMVQ

-826 TWANLSGKPTVY
+826 TWTNLSGKPTVY
-838 PTNWANIA
+838 PTSWEL
-846 DKPTVYPT
+846 
-854 TWTSVTGRP
+854 VTGRP
-863 TKLSQFTDDVVAGNY
+863 TKLSDLTDDVVAGNY

-914 ADGTLSGG
+914 ADGSLSGG

-965 DQITGKPEY
+965 DQITGKPDY
-974 YPTRWAD
+974 FPTRWAD

-1008 AEVGALA
+1008 TEVGALA

-1148 TGGVAENYM
+1148 AGGVAENYM

-1271 DITDRPTALPAN
+1271 DITDRPTSLPAN

-1340 YQGTILQLKLR
+1340 FAGTILQLKLR
-1351 DYANVQ
+1351 DYAGKQ

-1377 FNPENYLPLSGGS
+1377 FNPDNKFGLSGIISDLNNAPLNAVFSTNGTPANAPLENAYFQGFTFAMDNNPGFKRQWAFKDKKIWFRNLHAGSWSAWTDVIPLDNYLPLSGGS

-1400 LTAGVLRIKATSYP
+1400 LTAGVLRVKATSYP

-1432 GSELYWR
+1432 GSGLYWR

-1495 YGVYSNGYPV
+1495 YGVYNNGYPV

-1539 RDVAATAWSSWCKL
+1539 RDVAATAWSNWCKL

-1601 YGGGIHMTDSTWVR
+1601 YGGGIYMTDSTWVR

-1630 FNMGQLQITCS
+1630 INMGQLQITCS

-1742 MNLGA
+1742 MYLGV
-1747 HNTVRISV
+1747 HHTVRISV
-1755 IVALNS
+1755 LVALDS

-1770 ASGFSVR
+1770 ASGYSVR

-1782 NGSGWGI
+1782 NGSGWGT

>member
-1 MYGLFAYKEITAL
+1 MTIIQSPATYNFAGNIPDLIVDTTEQLSFTL
-14 RTKHVYRLEIYKKDF
+14 SRG
-29 SGTAMEL
+29 GTQIVAE
-36 EEFSSSPFS
+36 
-45 ITLEGEGDAIYRP
+45 T
-58 VIKSYLSINI
+58 
-68 IDKDQFDYT
+68 YT
-77 QFFTSDAFGFRV
+77 PAQNDRIV
-89 FLLRNGVRLWSGY
+89 
-102 ITPDS
+102 
-107 FGQDLQY
+107 
-114 RSTINLVARDNIGYL
+114 INLR
-129 SEIDYDWFD
+129 
-138 YDFVSIEQLLTK
+138 
-150 AFDKIQAQF
+150 
-159 SLDNR
+159 
-164 VNIFSG
+164 
-170 NKPIT
+170 
-175 DAYIQTV
+175 
-182 GLKDKTWFE
+182 
-191 VLEEVLS
+191 
-198 GCGLQ
+198 
-203 LRYINDNYTL
+203 
-213 HDIANEVEL
+213 
-222 GGNYTP
+222 
-228 TFIDRSQRVDFSP
+228 
-241 AWREEQLEQD
+241 
-251 YLKIDNF
+251 
-258 FNKMPNKDKYEFIKL
+258 
-273 NNKDFS
+273 
-279 RPGERL
+279 
-285 YTIQGWNQSE
+285 
-295 ANASNGILFNNP
+295 
-307 DELYYNTSFNQ
+307 
-318 DTGTYIFDKIPNTS
+318 
-332 MLINS
+332 
-337 DNKTEY
+337 
-343 PNSSISTSFI
+343 
-353 CKKSSTP
+353 
-360 LHINIDAF
+360 
-368 NELFEVEYYEG
+368 
-379 IGHVISRHY
+379 
-388 GFNYNTYHL
+388 
-397 NFYCNIFLKKEDGS
+397 
-411 TLICKNNT
+411 
-419 WEPYDSS
+419 
-426 NQDYR
+426 
-431 IELNLPETPDPLTAE
+431 
-446 SFQEDKT
+446 
-453 QLDIVVKSIP
+453 
-463 ENGDLI
+463 
-469 FTIYRWG
+469 
-476 TSYTGT
+476 
-482 LLGSFAMRIDNIKMY
+482 
-497 FKDEKEDISG
+497 
-507 QESKIT
+507 
-513 INESNNVKQSFDFKY
+513 
-528 GQIPDSSGGYL
+528 
-539 AFAGGLHDNDDY
+539 
-551 HTPLTDWYR
+551 
-560 SAFPGNKY
+560 
-568 NLLELVGRGLA
+568 NLLELLVEVPGYEEGATPIAQYTYTL
-579 HHGKKARKIM
+579 GST
-589 TGTILFDG
+589 TGTFYCLPGGHGAAVSAESFLRGNFLTWQPQTRVTLYHTPHRLRYAALAACVCKVKGYFTDGTSAVISLLTMSAGNIYTMDVSFGTIRGKFDT
-597 QDFSKILV
+597 QPT
-605 IDNEKY
+605 Y
-611 VINGGTYDV
+611 YDV
-620 TKETLTG
+620 WVENTTGQAMTWGQRYMLADFEAGTNDYFIFANSLGGFDTIRFSGDRKEINKLESVNAIFDDQTLEYDIDRTRSWKKYTG
-627 EFIEVEPYST
+627 YIADEQLRMWVLDFFNSPQRYHLTDSGALQRIYVSEPKLEDTAGETAGYEFTYAYSRQSRYINLERAETPQLLEITDPASEVFFLAPRLNQFE
-637 DDYVITG
+637 
-644 GAVSGGS
+644 
-651 SNISTGGNRDTLLW
+651 
-665 TDNAANT
+665 AADP
-672 KRVNELGMATSD
+672 AS
-684 DLAGS
+684 
-689 NLLIDNP
+689 
-696 EWSEAKRISAD
+696 SAD
-707 MLDDKFY
+707 YLIPIQAAAADKWLAISLASLLDYIKPTGIDVDALQDYLTDHKYATQAWVSQQNFLTTAALDNY
-714 WDKSLDTTEDKSDK
+714 LLKSVWDEVFEVTTVNGVRVLNVKLD
-728 DSWIIRTKHSIVS
+728 IAGL
-741 DKGIS
+741 KGIS
-746 AYGLGSTSGGS
+746 AYGLGPTSGGG

-764 LVNVG
+764 LANVG

-838 PTNWANIA
+838 PTSWANIA

-1008 AEVGALA
+1008 AEVGALP
-1015 LSGGTLTGNVITI
+1015 LSGGVM
-1028 GSFILANSGAYPQLT
+1028 SARSSYPQLSMPMPT
-1043 FRATADNSERLLF
+1043 SVSGDSIFLHIGVSSDSNVKLR
-1056 RHGNDLKWRYNGTND
+1056 RYNATSDSFSELSLSNTGLTAILN
-1071 GIIYH
+1071 GVSRTIYH

-1126 VTAIGTGSRR
+1126 VTAIGTGIRR
-1136 LILVSPA
+1136 LILISPA

-1148 TGGVAENYM
+1148 AGGVAENYM

-1179 ELKTVNGVRVISAKL
+1179 EIKTVDGVRVISAKL

-1262 DKVHTHLWA
+1262 NKVHTHLWV

-1283 GGNADTVDNLHAS
+1283 GGNADTVDNLHASSFTRADQEPDVDLDTVNGQGIMACRANTTATAERHYPIQQAGTLFYGTAAYKSANQIYGSFNSNRWFVRGGGTSPTAKTAWAEIWTSANLTPS

-1340 YQGTILQLKLR
+1340 FAGTILQLKLR
-1351 DYANVQ
+1351 DYAGKQ

-1366 KTWRTV
+1366 KIWRTV

-1377 FNPENYLPLSGGS
+1377 FNPDNKFGLSGIISDLNNAPLNAVFSTNGTPANAPLENAYFQGFTFAMDNNPDFKRQWAFKDGKIWFRNLHAGSWSAWTDVIPLDNYLPLSGNKT
-1390 ITGGLGVSGY
+1390 ITGSLTVANGFTSGIMKCQ
-1400 LTAGVLRIKATSYP
+1400 TGAYP
-1414 QISFVNTTT
+1414 QLQFEQTNTGVT
-1423 NRDSLLFVN
+1423 SILFVHTN
-1432 GSELYWR
+1432 NALIYRPVDPGS
-1439 PTAGT
+1439 
-1444 ATDYQVYHSGNFNPD
+1444 DYTVYHSGNFNPD

-1495 YGVYSNGYPV
+1495 YGVYNNGYPV

-1539 RDVAATAWSSWCKL
+1539 RDVAATAWSNWCKL

-1630 FNMGQLQITCS
+1630 ISMGQLQITCS

-1658 GKGVSSIGSG
+1658 GKGVKSIGSG
-1668 FGLYNAATNRVAFQ
+1668 FGLYNAVTNRAAFQ
-1682 IASATDNASFVGSIT
+1682 IDSATDNASFVGSIT

-1742 MNLGA
+1742 MYLGV
-1747 HNTVRISV
+1747 HHTVRISV
-1755 IVALNS
+1755 LVALDS

-1770 ASGFSVR
+1770 ASGYSVR

-1782 NGSGWGI
+1782 NGSGWGT

-1906 ATGGVTS
+1906 ATGGVT
-1913 LATA
+1913 AYQ